1 MEIKKKHRIMLYSAL
16 ILGTILVNNSY
27 QVKAE
32 ELTKT
37 TSTSQIRDTQ
47 TNNVEA
53 PQTESTTVKETS
65 TTTTQQDLSNPTA
78 STTTATATP
87 STMKQVVDN
96 QTQNKELVKNG
107 DFKETI
113 IDKKSQWTNL
123 YGAKDWNTY
132 IDQTKSVN
140 KSPIIQRTEQ
150 GQVSL
155 SSDKEFRGAV
165 TQKVNI
171 DPTKKYEVKFDIE
184 TSNKAGQAFL
194 RIMEKKDNNTRLWL
208 SEMTSGTTNKH
219 TLTKIYNPKLNVSEV
234 TLELYYEKGTGS
246 VTFDNISMK
255 AKGPKDSEHP
265 QPVTTQIEESVNT
278 ALNKNYV
285 FNKADYQYTLTNP
298 SLGKIVGG
306 ILYPSATGSTT
317 VKISDKSG
325 KIIKEVPLSVTA
337 STEDNFTKLLDK
349 WNDVTIGNHVY
360 DTNDSN
366 MQKLN
371 QKLDETNAKNIKAI
385 KLDSNRTFLWKDLD
399 NLNNSAQLTATYR
412 RLEDLAKQITNPHS
426 TIYKNEKAIRTV
438 KESLAWLHQN
448 FYNVNKDIEGSA
460 NWWDFEI
467 GVPRS
472 ITGTLALMNN
482 YFTDAEI
489 KTYTDPI
496 EHFVPDAGFFR
507 KTLVNPFKALGG
519 NLVDMGRVKI
529 IEGLLR
535 KDNTI
540 IEKTSHSLKNL
551 FTTATKAE
559 GFYADGSYIDHTN
572 VAYTGAYGNVLID
585 GLTQLLPIIQETDY
599 KISNQ
604 ELDMVY
610 KWINQSFLPLI
621 VKGELMDMSR
631 GRSISREAASSHAAA
646 VEVLRGFL
654 RLANMSNEERN
665 LDLKSTIKTIITSNK
680 FYNVFNNLKSYSDIA
695 NMNKLLNDSTVATK
709 PLKSNLSTF
718 NSMDR
723 LAYYNAEK
731 DFGFALSLHSK
742 RTLNY
747 EGMNDENTRGW
758 YTGDGMFYLYNSDQS
773 HYSNHFWPTVNPYKM
788 AGTTEKGAKR
798 EDTTKEFMSKHSKD
812 AKEKTGQVTGASDF
826 VGSVKLN
833 NHFALAAMDFTNWD
847 RTLTAQKGWVILN
860 DKIVFLGSN
869 IKNTNG
875 IGNVSTTIDQRKDDS
890 KTPYTTYV
898 NGKTVDLKQ
907 ASSQQFTDTKSVF
920 LESKEPGRNI
930 GYIFFKNSTIDIE
943 RKEQTGTWNSINRT
957 SKNTSIVSNPFIT
970 ISQKHDNNGDS
981 YGYMMVPNIDRT
993 SFDKLANS
1001 KEVELL
1007 ENSSK
1012 QQVIYDKNSQTW
1024 AVIKHDNQESLIN
1037 NQFKMNKAGLY
1048 LVQKVGNDYQNVY
1061 YQPQTMTKTD
1071 QLAI

>member
-1 MEIKKKHRIMLYSAL
+1 
-16 ILGTILVNNSY
+16 
-27 QVKAE
+27 
-32 ELTKT
+32 
-37 TSTSQIRDTQ
+37 
-47 TNNVEA
+47 
-53 PQTESTTVKETS
+53 
-65 TTTTQQDLSNPTA
+65 
-78 STTTATATP
+78 
-87 STMKQVVDN
+87 
-96 QTQNKELVKNG
+96 
-107 DFKETI
+107 
-113 IDKKSQWTNL
+113 
-123 YGAKDWNTY
+123 
-132 IDQTKSVN
+132 
-140 KSPIIQRTEQ
+140 
-150 GQVSL
+150 
-155 SSDKEFRGAV
+155 
-165 TQKVNI
+165 
-171 DPTKKYEVKFDIE
+171 
-184 TSNKAGQAFL
+184 
-194 RIMEKKDNNTRLWL
+194 
-208 SEMTSGTTNKH
+208 
-219 TLTKIYNPKLNVSEV
+219 
-234 TLELYYEKGTGS
+234 
-246 VTFDNISMK
+246 
-255 AKGPKDSEHP
+255 
-265 QPVTTQIEESVNT
+265 
-278 ALNKNYV
+278 
-285 FNKADYQYTLTNP
+285 
-298 SLGKIVGG
+298 
-306 ILYPSATGSTT
+306 
-317 VKISDKSG
+317 
-325 KIIKEVPLSVTA
+325 
-337 STEDNFTKLLDK
+337 
-349 WNDVTIGNHVY
+349 
-360 DTNDSN
+360 
-366 MQKLN
+366 
-371 QKLDETNAKNIKAI
+371 
-385 KLDSNRTFLWKDLD
+385 
-399 NLNNSAQLTATYR
+399 
-412 RLEDLAKQITNPHS
+412 
-426 TIYKNEKAIRTV
+426 
-438 KESLAWLHQN
+438 
-448 FYNVNKDIEGSA
+448 
-460 NWWDFEI
+460 
-467 GVPRS
+467 
-472 ITGTLALMNN
+472 MNN

-496 EHFVPDAGFFR
+496 EHFVPDAGYFR

-519 NLVDMGRVKI
+519 NLVDMGRIKI

-631 GRSISREAASSHAAA
+631 GRSISREAASSHSAA

-788 AGTTEKGAKR
+788 AGTTEKDAKR
-798 EDTTKEFMSKHSKD
+798 EDTTKDFMSKHSKD
-812 AKEKTGQVTGASDF
+812 AKEKTGQVTGTSDF

-898 NGKTVDLKQ
+898 NGKTIDLKQ

-970 ISQKHDNNGDS
+970 ISQNHDNKGDS

>member
-1 MEIKKKHRIMLYSAL
+1 
-16 ILGTILVNNSY
+16 
-27 QVKAE
+27 
-32 ELTKT
+32 
-37 TSTSQIRDTQ
+37 
-47 TNNVEA
+47 
-53 PQTESTTVKETS
+53 
-65 TTTTQQDLSNPTA
+65 
-78 STTTATATP
+78 
-87 STMKQVVDN
+87 
-96 QTQNKELVKNG
+96 
-107 DFKETI
+107 
-113 IDKKSQWTNL
+113 
-123 YGAKDWNTY
+123 
-132 IDQTKSVN
+132 
-140 KSPIIQRTEQ
+140 
-150 GQVSL
+150 
-155 SSDKEFRGAV
+155 
-165 TQKVNI
+165 
-171 DPTKKYEVKFDIE
+171 
-184 TSNKAGQAFL
+184 
-194 RIMEKKDNNTRLWL
+194 
-208 SEMTSGTTNKH
+208 
-219 TLTKIYNPKLNVSEV
+219 
-234 TLELYYEKGTGS
+234 
-246 VTFDNISMK
+246 
-255 AKGPKDSEHP
+255 
-265 QPVTTQIEESVNT
+265 
-278 ALNKNYV
+278 
-285 FNKADYQYTLTNP
+285 
-298 SLGKIVGG
+298 
-306 ILYPSATGSTT
+306 
-317 VKISDKSG
+317 
-325 KIIKEVPLSVTA
+325 
-337 STEDNFTKLLDK
+337 
-349 WNDVTIGNHVY
+349 
-360 DTNDSN
+360 
-366 MQKLN
+366 
-371 QKLDETNAKNIKAI
+371 
-385 KLDSNRTFLWKDLD
+385 
-399 NLNNSAQLTATYR
+399 
-412 RLEDLAKQITNPHS
+412 
-426 TIYKNEKAIRTV
+426 
-438 KESLAWLHQN
+438 
-448 FYNVNKDIEGSA
+448 
-460 NWWDFEI
+460 
-467 GVPRS
+467 
-472 ITGTLALMNN
+472 MNN

-496 EHFVPDAGFFR
+496 EHFVPDAEYFR

-723 LAYYNAEK
+723 LAYYNAKK

-758 YTGDGMFYLYNSDQS
+758 YTGDGMFYIYNSDQS

-788 AGTTEKGAKR
+788 AGTTEKDAKR

-812 AKEKTGQVTGASDF
+812 AKEKTGQVTGTSDF

-833 NHFALAAMDFTNWD
+833 DHFALAAMDFTNWD

-898 NGKTVDLKQ
+898 NGKTIDLKQ

-970 ISQKHDNNGDS
+970 ISQKHDNKGDS

>member
-1 MEIKKKHRIMLYSAL
+1 
-16 ILGTILVNNSY
+16 
-27 QVKAE
+27 
-32 ELTKT
+32 
-37 TSTSQIRDTQ
+37 
-47 TNNVEA
+47 
-53 PQTESTTVKETS
+53 
-65 TTTTQQDLSNPTA
+65 
-78 STTTATATP
+78 
-87 STMKQVVDN
+87 
-96 QTQNKELVKNG
+96 
-107 DFKETI
+107 
-113 IDKKSQWTNL
+113 
-123 YGAKDWNTY
+123 
-132 IDQTKSVN
+132 
-140 KSPIIQRTEQ
+140 
-150 GQVSL
+150 
-155 SSDKEFRGAV
+155 
-165 TQKVNI
+165 
-171 DPTKKYEVKFDIE
+171 
-184 TSNKAGQAFL
+184 
-194 RIMEKKDNNTRLWL
+194 
-208 SEMTSGTTNKH
+208 
-219 TLTKIYNPKLNVSEV
+219 
-234 TLELYYEKGTGS
+234 
-246 VTFDNISMK
+246 
-255 AKGPKDSEHP
+255 
-265 QPVTTQIEESVNT
+265 
-278 ALNKNYV
+278 
-285 FNKADYQYTLTNP
+285 
-298 SLGKIVGG
+298 
-306 ILYPSATGSTT
+306 
-317 VKISDKSG
+317 
-325 KIIKEVPLSVTA
+325 
-337 STEDNFTKLLDK
+337 
-349 WNDVTIGNHVY
+349 
-360 DTNDSN
+360 
-366 MQKLN
+366 
-371 QKLDETNAKNIKAI
+371 
-385 KLDSNRTFLWKDLD
+385 
-399 NLNNSAQLTATYR
+399 
-412 RLEDLAKQITNPHS
+412 
-426 TIYKNEKAIRTV
+426 
-438 KESLAWLHQN
+438 
-448 FYNVNKDIEGSA
+448 
-460 NWWDFEI
+460 
-467 GVPRS
+467 
-472 ITGTLALMNN
+472 MNN

-496 EHFVPDAGFFR
+496 EHFFPDAGYFR

-631 GRSISREAASSHAAA
+631 GRSISREAASSHSAA

-788 AGTTEKGAKR
+788 AGTTEKDAKR
-798 EDTTKEFMSKHSKD
+798 EDTTKDFMSKHSKD
-812 AKEKTGQVTGASDF
+812 AKEKTGQVTGTSDF

-898 NGKTVDLKQ
+898 NGKTIDLKQ

-970 ISQKHDNNGDS
+970 ISQNHDNKGDS

>member
-1 MEIKKKHRIMLYSAL
+1 
-16 ILGTILVNNSY
+16 
-27 QVKAE
+27 
-32 ELTKT
+32 
-37 TSTSQIRDTQ
+37 
-47 TNNVEA
+47 
-53 PQTESTTVKETS
+53 
-65 TTTTQQDLSNPTA
+65 
-78 STTTATATP
+78 
-87 STMKQVVDN
+87 
-96 QTQNKELVKNG
+96 
-107 DFKETI
+107 
-113 IDKKSQWTNL
+113 
-123 YGAKDWNTY
+123 
-132 IDQTKSVN
+132 
-140 KSPIIQRTEQ
+140 
-150 GQVSL
+150 
-155 SSDKEFRGAV
+155 
-165 TQKVNI
+165 
-171 DPTKKYEVKFDIE
+171 
-184 TSNKAGQAFL
+184 
-194 RIMEKKDNNTRLWL
+194 
-208 SEMTSGTTNKH
+208 
-219 TLTKIYNPKLNVSEV
+219 
-234 TLELYYEKGTGS
+234 
-246 VTFDNISMK
+246 
-255 AKGPKDSEHP
+255 
-265 QPVTTQIEESVNT
+265 
-278 ALNKNYV
+278 
-285 FNKADYQYTLTNP
+285 
-298 SLGKIVGG
+298 
-306 ILYPSATGSTT
+306 
-317 VKISDKSG
+317 
-325 KIIKEVPLSVTA
+325 
-337 STEDNFTKLLDK
+337 
-349 WNDVTIGNHVY
+349 
-360 DTNDSN
+360 
-366 MQKLN
+366 
-371 QKLDETNAKNIKAI
+371 
-385 KLDSNRTFLWKDLD
+385 
-399 NLNNSAQLTATYR
+399 
-412 RLEDLAKQITNPHS
+412 
-426 TIYKNEKAIRTV
+426 
-438 KESLAWLHQN
+438 
-448 FYNVNKDIEGSA
+448 
-460 NWWDFEI
+460 
-467 GVPRS
+467 
-472 ITGTLALMNN
+472 MNN

-496 EHFVPDAGFFR
+496 EHFVPDAGYFR

-631 GRSISREAASSHAAA
+631 GRSISREAASSHSAA

-788 AGTTEKGAKR
+788 AGTTEKDAKR
-798 EDTTKEFMSKHSKD
+798 EDTTKDFMSKHSKD
-812 AKEKTGQVTGASDF
+812 AKEKTGQVTGTSDF

-898 NGKTVDLKQ
+898 NGKTIDLKQ

-943 RKEQTGTWNSINRT
+943 RKKQTGTWNSINRT

-970 ISQKHDNNGDS
+970 ISQNHDNKGDS

>member
-1 MEIKKKHRIMLYSAL
+1 
-16 ILGTILVNNSY
+16 
-27 QVKAE
+27 
-32 ELTKT
+32 
-37 TSTSQIRDTQ
+37 
-47 TNNVEA
+47 
-53 PQTESTTVKETS
+53 
-65 TTTTQQDLSNPTA
+65 
-78 STTTATATP
+78 
-87 STMKQVVDN
+87 
-96 QTQNKELVKNG
+96 
-107 DFKETI
+107 
-113 IDKKSQWTNL
+113 
-123 YGAKDWNTY
+123 
-132 IDQTKSVN
+132 
-140 KSPIIQRTEQ
+140 
-150 GQVSL
+150 
-155 SSDKEFRGAV
+155 
-165 TQKVNI
+165 
-171 DPTKKYEVKFDIE
+171 
-184 TSNKAGQAFL
+184 
-194 RIMEKKDNNTRLWL
+194 
-208 SEMTSGTTNKH
+208 
-219 TLTKIYNPKLNVSEV
+219 
-234 TLELYYEKGTGS
+234 
-246 VTFDNISMK
+246 
-255 AKGPKDSEHP
+255 
-265 QPVTTQIEESVNT
+265 
-278 ALNKNYV
+278 
-285 FNKADYQYTLTNP
+285 
-298 SLGKIVGG
+298 
-306 ILYPSATGSTT
+306 
-317 VKISDKSG
+317 
-325 KIIKEVPLSVTA
+325 
-337 STEDNFTKLLDK
+337 
-349 WNDVTIGNHVY
+349 
-360 DTNDSN
+360 
-366 MQKLN
+366 
-371 QKLDETNAKNIKAI
+371 
-385 KLDSNRTFLWKDLD
+385 
-399 NLNNSAQLTATYR
+399 
-412 RLEDLAKQITNPHS
+412 
-426 TIYKNEKAIRTV
+426 
-438 KESLAWLHQN
+438 
-448 FYNVNKDIEGSA
+448 
-460 NWWDFEI
+460 
-467 GVPRS
+467 
-472 ITGTLALMNN
+472 MNN

-496 EHFVPDAGFFR
+496 EHFVPDAGYFR
-507 KTLVNPFKALGG
+507 KTLDNPFKALGG

-631 GRSISREAASSHAAA
+631 GRSISREAASSHSAA

-788 AGTTEKGAKR
+788 AGTTEKDAKR
-798 EDTTKEFMSKHSKD
+798 EDTTKDFMSKHSKD
-812 AKEKTGQVTGASDF
+812 AKEKTGQVTGTSDF

-875 IGNVSTTIDQRKDDS
+875 IRNVSTTIDQRKDDS

-970 ISQKHDNNGDS
+970 ISQKHDNKGDS

>member
-1 MEIKKKHRIMLYSAL
+1 
-16 ILGTILVNNSY
+16 
-27 QVKAE
+27 
-32 ELTKT
+32 
-37 TSTSQIRDTQ
+37 
-47 TNNVEA
+47 
-53 PQTESTTVKETS
+53 
-65 TTTTQQDLSNPTA
+65 
-78 STTTATATP
+78 
-87 STMKQVVDN
+87 
-96 QTQNKELVKNG
+96 
-107 DFKETI
+107 
-113 IDKKSQWTNL
+113 
-123 YGAKDWNTY
+123 
-132 IDQTKSVN
+132 
-140 KSPIIQRTEQ
+140 
-150 GQVSL
+150 
-155 SSDKEFRGAV
+155 
-165 TQKVNI
+165 
-171 DPTKKYEVKFDIE
+171 
-184 TSNKAGQAFL
+184 
-194 RIMEKKDNNTRLWL
+194 
-208 SEMTSGTTNKH
+208 
-219 TLTKIYNPKLNVSEV
+219 
-234 TLELYYEKGTGS
+234 
-246 VTFDNISMK
+246 
-255 AKGPKDSEHP
+255 
-265 QPVTTQIEESVNT
+265 
-278 ALNKNYV
+278 
-285 FNKADYQYTLTNP
+285 
-298 SLGKIVGG
+298 
-306 ILYPSATGSTT
+306 
-317 VKISDKSG
+317 
-325 KIIKEVPLSVTA
+325 
-337 STEDNFTKLLDK
+337 
-349 WNDVTIGNHVY
+349 
-360 DTNDSN
+360 
-366 MQKLN
+366 
-371 QKLDETNAKNIKAI
+371 
-385 KLDSNRTFLWKDLD
+385 
-399 NLNNSAQLTATYR
+399 
-412 RLEDLAKQITNPHS
+412 
-426 TIYKNEKAIRTV
+426 
-438 KESLAWLHQN
+438 
-448 FYNVNKDIEGSA
+448 
-460 NWWDFEI
+460 
-467 GVPRS
+467 
-472 ITGTLALMNN
+472 MNN

-496 EHFVPDAGFFR
+496 EHFVPDAGYFR

-540 IEKTSHSLKNL
+540 IEKTSYSLKNL

-631 GRSISREAASSHAAA
+631 GRSISREAASSHSAA

-788 AGTTEKGAKR
+788 AGTTEKDAKR
-798 EDTTKEFMSKHSKD
+798 EDTTKDFMSKHSKD
-812 AKEKTGQVTGASDF
+812 AKEKTGQVTGTSDF

-898 NGKTVDLKQ
+898 NGKTIDLKQ

-970 ISQKHDNNGDS
+970 ISQNHDNKGDS

>member
-1 MEIKKKHRIMLYSAL
+1 
-16 ILGTILVNNSY
+16 
-27 QVKAE
+27 
-32 ELTKT
+32 
-37 TSTSQIRDTQ
+37 
-47 TNNVEA
+47 
-53 PQTESTTVKETS
+53 
-65 TTTTQQDLSNPTA
+65 
-78 STTTATATP
+78 
-87 STMKQVVDN
+87 
-96 QTQNKELVKNG
+96 
-107 DFKETI
+107 
-113 IDKKSQWTNL
+113 
-123 YGAKDWNTY
+123 
-132 IDQTKSVN
+132 
-140 KSPIIQRTEQ
+140 
-150 GQVSL
+150 
-155 SSDKEFRGAV
+155 
-165 TQKVNI
+165 
-171 DPTKKYEVKFDIE
+171 
-184 TSNKAGQAFL
+184 
-194 RIMEKKDNNTRLWL
+194 
-208 SEMTSGTTNKH
+208 
-219 TLTKIYNPKLNVSEV
+219 
-234 TLELYYEKGTGS
+234 
-246 VTFDNISMK
+246 
-255 AKGPKDSEHP
+255 
-265 QPVTTQIEESVNT
+265 
-278 ALNKNYV
+278 
-285 FNKADYQYTLTNP
+285 
-298 SLGKIVGG
+298 
-306 ILYPSATGSTT
+306 
-317 VKISDKSG
+317 
-325 KIIKEVPLSVTA
+325 
-337 STEDNFTKLLDK
+337 
-349 WNDVTIGNHVY
+349 
-360 DTNDSN
+360 
-366 MQKLN
+366 
-371 QKLDETNAKNIKAI
+371 
-385 KLDSNRTFLWKDLD
+385 
-399 NLNNSAQLTATYR
+399 
-412 RLEDLAKQITNPHS
+412 
-426 TIYKNEKAIRTV
+426 
-438 KESLAWLHQN
+438 
-448 FYNVNKDIEGSA
+448 
-460 NWWDFEI
+460 
-467 GVPRS
+467 
-472 ITGTLALMNN
+472 MNN

-496 EHFVPDAGFFR
+496 EHFVPDAGYFR
-507 KTLVNPFKALGG
+507 TTLVNPFKALGG

-631 GRSISREAASSHAAA
+631 GRSISREAASSHSAA

-788 AGTTEKGAKR
+788 AGTTEKDAKR
-798 EDTTKEFMSKHSKD
+798 EDTTKDFMSKHSKD
-812 AKEKTGQVTGASDF
+812 AKEKTGQVTGTSDF

-898 NGKTVDLKQ
+898 NGKTIDLKQ

-970 ISQKHDNNGDS
+970 ISQNHDNKGDS

>member
-1 MEIKKKHRIMLYSAL
+1 
-16 ILGTILVNNSY
+16 
-27 QVKAE
+27 
-32 ELTKT
+32 
-37 TSTSQIRDTQ
+37 
-47 TNNVEA
+47 
-53 PQTESTTVKETS
+53 
-65 TTTTQQDLSNPTA
+65 
-78 STTTATATP
+78 
-87 STMKQVVDN
+87 
-96 QTQNKELVKNG
+96 
-107 DFKETI
+107 
-113 IDKKSQWTNL
+113 
-123 YGAKDWNTY
+123 
-132 IDQTKSVN
+132 
-140 KSPIIQRTEQ
+140 
-150 GQVSL
+150 
-155 SSDKEFRGAV
+155 
-165 TQKVNI
+165 
-171 DPTKKYEVKFDIE
+171 
-184 TSNKAGQAFL
+184 
-194 RIMEKKDNNTRLWL
+194 
-208 SEMTSGTTNKH
+208 
-219 TLTKIYNPKLNVSEV
+219 
-234 TLELYYEKGTGS
+234 
-246 VTFDNISMK
+246 
-255 AKGPKDSEHP
+255 
-265 QPVTTQIEESVNT
+265 
-278 ALNKNYV
+278 
-285 FNKADYQYTLTNP
+285 
-298 SLGKIVGG
+298 
-306 ILYPSATGSTT
+306 
-317 VKISDKSG
+317 
-325 KIIKEVPLSVTA
+325 
-337 STEDNFTKLLDK
+337 
-349 WNDVTIGNHVY
+349 
-360 DTNDSN
+360 
-366 MQKLN
+366 
-371 QKLDETNAKNIKAI
+371 
-385 KLDSNRTFLWKDLD
+385 
-399 NLNNSAQLTATYR
+399 
-412 RLEDLAKQITNPHS
+412 
-426 TIYKNEKAIRTV
+426 
-438 KESLAWLHQN
+438 
-448 FYNVNKDIEGSA
+448 
-460 NWWDFEI
+460 
-467 GVPRS
+467 
-472 ITGTLALMNN
+472 MNN

-496 EHFVPDAGFFR
+496 EHFVPDAGYFR

-631 GRSISREAASSHAAA
+631 GRSISREAASSHSAA

-695 NMNKLLNDSTVATK
+695 NMNKLVNDSTVATK

-788 AGTTEKGAKR
+788 AGTTEKDAKR
-798 EDTTKEFMSKHSKD
+798 EDTTKDFMSKHSKD
-812 AKEKTGQVTGASDF
+812 AKEKTGQVTGTSDF

-898 NGKTVDLKQ
+898 NGKTIDLKQ

-970 ISQKHDNNGDS
+970 ISQNHDNKGDS

-1061 YQPQTMTKTD
+1061 YQLQTMTKTD

>member
-1 MEIKKKHRIMLYSAL
+1 
-16 ILGTILVNNSY
+16 
-27 QVKAE
+27 
-32 ELTKT
+32 
-37 TSTSQIRDTQ
+37 
-47 TNNVEA
+47 
-53 PQTESTTVKETS
+53 
-65 TTTTQQDLSNPTA
+65 
-78 STTTATATP
+78 
-87 STMKQVVDN
+87 
-96 QTQNKELVKNG
+96 
-107 DFKETI
+107 
-113 IDKKSQWTNL
+113 
-123 YGAKDWNTY
+123 
-132 IDQTKSVN
+132 
-140 KSPIIQRTEQ
+140 
-150 GQVSL
+150 
-155 SSDKEFRGAV
+155 
-165 TQKVNI
+165 
-171 DPTKKYEVKFDIE
+171 
-184 TSNKAGQAFL
+184 
-194 RIMEKKDNNTRLWL
+194 
-208 SEMTSGTTNKH
+208 
-219 TLTKIYNPKLNVSEV
+219 
-234 TLELYYEKGTGS
+234 
-246 VTFDNISMK
+246 
-255 AKGPKDSEHP
+255 
-265 QPVTTQIEESVNT
+265 
-278 ALNKNYV
+278 
-285 FNKADYQYTLTNP
+285 
-298 SLGKIVGG
+298 
-306 ILYPSATGSTT
+306 
-317 VKISDKSG
+317 
-325 KIIKEVPLSVTA
+325 
-337 STEDNFTKLLDK
+337 
-349 WNDVTIGNHVY
+349 
-360 DTNDSN
+360 
-366 MQKLN
+366 
-371 QKLDETNAKNIKAI
+371 
-385 KLDSNRTFLWKDLD
+385 
-399 NLNNSAQLTATYR
+399 
-412 RLEDLAKQITNPHS
+412 
-426 TIYKNEKAIRTV
+426 
-438 KESLAWLHQN
+438 
-448 FYNVNKDIEGSA
+448 
-460 NWWDFEI
+460 
-467 GVPRS
+467 
-472 ITGTLALMNN
+472 MNN

-496 EHFVPDAGFFR
+496 EHFVPDAGYFR

-631 GRSISREAASSHAAA
+631 GRSISREAASSHSAA

-788 AGTTEKGAKR
+788 AGTTEKDAKR
-798 EDTTKEFMSKHSKD
+798 EDTTKDFMSKHSKD
-812 AKEKTGQVTGASDF
+812 AKEKTGQVTGTSDF

-898 NGKTVDLKQ
+898 NGKTIDLKQ
-907 ASSQQFTDTKSVF
+907 SSSQQFTDTKSVF

-970 ISQKHDNNGDS
+970 ISQNHDNKGDS

>member
-1 MEIKKKHRIMLYSAL
+1 
-16 ILGTILVNNSY
+16 
-27 QVKAE
+27 
-32 ELTKT
+32 
-37 TSTSQIRDTQ
+37 
-47 TNNVEA
+47 
-53 PQTESTTVKETS
+53 
-65 TTTTQQDLSNPTA
+65 
-78 STTTATATP
+78 
-87 STMKQVVDN
+87 
-96 QTQNKELVKNG
+96 
-107 DFKETI
+107 
-113 IDKKSQWTNL
+113 
-123 YGAKDWNTY
+123 
-132 IDQTKSVN
+132 
-140 KSPIIQRTEQ
+140 
-150 GQVSL
+150 
-155 SSDKEFRGAV
+155 
-165 TQKVNI
+165 
-171 DPTKKYEVKFDIE
+171 
-184 TSNKAGQAFL
+184 
-194 RIMEKKDNNTRLWL
+194 
-208 SEMTSGTTNKH
+208 
-219 TLTKIYNPKLNVSEV
+219 
-234 TLELYYEKGTGS
+234 
-246 VTFDNISMK
+246 
-255 AKGPKDSEHP
+255 
-265 QPVTTQIEESVNT
+265 
-278 ALNKNYV
+278 
-285 FNKADYQYTLTNP
+285 
-298 SLGKIVGG
+298 
-306 ILYPSATGSTT
+306 
-317 VKISDKSG
+317 
-325 KIIKEVPLSVTA
+325 
-337 STEDNFTKLLDK
+337 
-349 WNDVTIGNHVY
+349 
-360 DTNDSN
+360 
-366 MQKLN
+366 
-371 QKLDETNAKNIKAI
+371 
-385 KLDSNRTFLWKDLD
+385 
-399 NLNNSAQLTATYR
+399 
-412 RLEDLAKQITNPHS
+412 
-426 TIYKNEKAIRTV
+426 
-438 KESLAWLHQN
+438 
-448 FYNVNKDIEGSA
+448 
-460 NWWDFEI
+460 
-467 GVPRS
+467 
-472 ITGTLALMNN
+472 MNN

-496 EHFVPDAGFFR
+496 EHFVPDAGYFR

-631 GRSISREAASSHAAA
+631 GRSISREAASSHSAA

-788 AGTTEKGAKR
+788 AGTTEKDAKR
-798 EDTTKEFMSKHSKD
+798 EDTTKDFMSKHSKD
-812 AKEKTGQVTGASDF
+812 AKEKTGQVTGTSDF

-898 NGKTVDLKQ
+898 NGKTIDLKQ

-957 SKNTSIVSNPFIT
+957 SKNTSIVSNPFVT
-970 ISQKHDNNGDS
+970 ISQNHDNKGDS

>member
-1 MEIKKKHRIMLYSAL
+1 
-16 ILGTILVNNSY
+16 
-27 QVKAE
+27 
-32 ELTKT
+32 
-37 TSTSQIRDTQ
+37 
-47 TNNVEA
+47 
-53 PQTESTTVKETS
+53 
-65 TTTTQQDLSNPTA
+65 
-78 STTTATATP
+78 
-87 STMKQVVDN
+87 
-96 QTQNKELVKNG
+96 
-107 DFKETI
+107 
-113 IDKKSQWTNL
+113 
-123 YGAKDWNTY
+123 
-132 IDQTKSVN
+132 
-140 KSPIIQRTEQ
+140 
-150 GQVSL
+150 
-155 SSDKEFRGAV
+155 
-165 TQKVNI
+165 
-171 DPTKKYEVKFDIE
+171 
-184 TSNKAGQAFL
+184 
-194 RIMEKKDNNTRLWL
+194 
-208 SEMTSGTTNKH
+208 
-219 TLTKIYNPKLNVSEV
+219 
-234 TLELYYEKGTGS
+234 
-246 VTFDNISMK
+246 
-255 AKGPKDSEHP
+255 
-265 QPVTTQIEESVNT
+265 
-278 ALNKNYV
+278 
-285 FNKADYQYTLTNP
+285 
-298 SLGKIVGG
+298 
-306 ILYPSATGSTT
+306 
-317 VKISDKSG
+317 
-325 KIIKEVPLSVTA
+325 
-337 STEDNFTKLLDK
+337 
-349 WNDVTIGNHVY
+349 
-360 DTNDSN
+360 
-366 MQKLN
+366 
-371 QKLDETNAKNIKAI
+371 
-385 KLDSNRTFLWKDLD
+385 
-399 NLNNSAQLTATYR
+399 
-412 RLEDLAKQITNPHS
+412 
-426 TIYKNEKAIRTV
+426 
-438 KESLAWLHQN
+438 
-448 FYNVNKDIEGSA
+448 
-460 NWWDFEI
+460 
-467 GVPRS
+467 
-472 ITGTLALMNN
+472 
-482 YFTDAEI
+482 
-489 KTYTDPI
+489 
-496 EHFVPDAGFFR
+496 
-507 KTLVNPFKALGG
+507 
-519 NLVDMGRVKI
+519 
-529 IEGLLR
+529 
-535 KDNTI
+535 
-540 IEKTSHSLKNL
+540 
-551 FTTATKAE
+551 
-559 GFYADGSYIDHTN
+559 
-572 VAYTGAYGNVLID
+572 
-585 GLTQLLPIIQETDY
+585 IQETDY

-723 LAYYNAEK
+723 LAYYNAKK

-758 YTGDGMFYLYNSDQS
+758 YTGDGMFYIYNSDQS

-788 AGTTEKGAKR
+788 AGTTEKDAKR

-812 AKEKTGQVTGASDF
+812 AKEKTGQVTGTSDF

-833 NHFALAAMDFTNWD
+833 DHFALAAMDFTNWD

-898 NGKTVDLKQ
+898 NGKTIDLKQ

-970 ISQKHDNNGDS
+970 ISQKHDNKGDS

>member
-1 MEIKKKHRIMLYSAL
+1 
-16 ILGTILVNNSY
+16 
-27 QVKAE
+27 
-32 ELTKT
+32 
-37 TSTSQIRDTQ
+37 
-47 TNNVEA
+47 
-53 PQTESTTVKETS
+53 
-65 TTTTQQDLSNPTA
+65 
-78 STTTATATP
+78 
-87 STMKQVVDN
+87 
-96 QTQNKELVKNG
+96 
-107 DFKETI
+107 
-113 IDKKSQWTNL
+113 
-123 YGAKDWNTY
+123 
-132 IDQTKSVN
+132 
-140 KSPIIQRTEQ
+140 
-150 GQVSL
+150 
-155 SSDKEFRGAV
+155 
-165 TQKVNI
+165 
-171 DPTKKYEVKFDIE
+171 
-184 TSNKAGQAFL
+184 
-194 RIMEKKDNNTRLWL
+194 
-208 SEMTSGTTNKH
+208 
-219 TLTKIYNPKLNVSEV
+219 
-234 TLELYYEKGTGS
+234 
-246 VTFDNISMK
+246 
-255 AKGPKDSEHP
+255 
-265 QPVTTQIEESVNT
+265 
-278 ALNKNYV
+278 
-285 FNKADYQYTLTNP
+285 
-298 SLGKIVGG
+298 
-306 ILYPSATGSTT
+306 
-317 VKISDKSG
+317 
-325 KIIKEVPLSVTA
+325 
-337 STEDNFTKLLDK
+337 
-349 WNDVTIGNHVY
+349 
-360 DTNDSN
+360 
-366 MQKLN
+366 
-371 QKLDETNAKNIKAI
+371 
-385 KLDSNRTFLWKDLD
+385 
-399 NLNNSAQLTATYR
+399 
-412 RLEDLAKQITNPHS
+412 
-426 TIYKNEKAIRTV
+426 
-438 KESLAWLHQN
+438 
-448 FYNVNKDIEGSA
+448 
-460 NWWDFEI
+460 
-467 GVPRS
+467 
-472 ITGTLALMNN
+472 MNN

-496 EHFVPDAGFFR
+496 EHFVPDAGYFR

-631 GRSISREAASSHAAA
+631 GRSISREAASSHSAA

-773 HYSNHFWPTVNPYKM
+773 HYSNHFWPTINPYKM
-788 AGTTEKGAKR
+788 AGTTEKDAKR
-798 EDTTKEFMSKHSKD
+798 EDTTKDFMSKHSKD
-812 AKEKTGQVTGASDF
+812 AKEKTGQVTGTSDF

-898 NGKTVDLKQ
+898 NGKTIDLKQ

-970 ISQKHDNNGDS
+970 ISQNHDNKGDS

>member
-1 MEIKKKHRIMLYSAL
+1 
-16 ILGTILVNNSY
+16 
-27 QVKAE
+27 
-32 ELTKT
+32 
-37 TSTSQIRDTQ
+37 
-47 TNNVEA
+47 
-53 PQTESTTVKETS
+53 
-65 TTTTQQDLSNPTA
+65 
-78 STTTATATP
+78 
-87 STMKQVVDN
+87 
-96 QTQNKELVKNG
+96 
-107 DFKETI
+107 
-113 IDKKSQWTNL
+113 
-123 YGAKDWNTY
+123 
-132 IDQTKSVN
+132 
-140 KSPIIQRTEQ
+140 
-150 GQVSL
+150 
-155 SSDKEFRGAV
+155 
-165 TQKVNI
+165 
-171 DPTKKYEVKFDIE
+171 
-184 TSNKAGQAFL
+184 
-194 RIMEKKDNNTRLWL
+194 
-208 SEMTSGTTNKH
+208 
-219 TLTKIYNPKLNVSEV
+219 
-234 TLELYYEKGTGS
+234 
-246 VTFDNISMK
+246 
-255 AKGPKDSEHP
+255 
-265 QPVTTQIEESVNT
+265 
-278 ALNKNYV
+278 
-285 FNKADYQYTLTNP
+285 
-298 SLGKIVGG
+298 
-306 ILYPSATGSTT
+306 
-317 VKISDKSG
+317 
-325 KIIKEVPLSVTA
+325 
-337 STEDNFTKLLDK
+337 
-349 WNDVTIGNHVY
+349 
-360 DTNDSN
+360 
-366 MQKLN
+366 
-371 QKLDETNAKNIKAI
+371 
-385 KLDSNRTFLWKDLD
+385 
-399 NLNNSAQLTATYR
+399 
-412 RLEDLAKQITNPHS
+412 
-426 TIYKNEKAIRTV
+426 
-438 KESLAWLHQN
+438 
-448 FYNVNKDIEGSA
+448 
-460 NWWDFEI
+460 
-467 GVPRS
+467 
-472 ITGTLALMNN
+472 MNN

-496 EHFVPDAGFFR
+496 EHFVPDAGYFR

-585 GLTQLLPIIQETDY
+585 GLTQLLPVIQETDY

-631 GRSISREAASSHAAA
+631 GRSISREAASSHSAA

-788 AGTTEKGAKR
+788 AGTTEKDAKR
-798 EDTTKEFMSKHSKD
+798 EDTTKDFMSKHSKD
-812 AKEKTGQVTGASDF
+812 AKEKTGQVTGTSDF

-898 NGKTVDLKQ
+898 NGKTIDLKQ

-970 ISQKHDNNGDS
+970 ISQNHDNKGDS

>member
-1 MEIKKKHRIMLYSAL
+1 
-16 ILGTILVNNSY
+16 
-27 QVKAE
+27 
-32 ELTKT
+32 
-37 TSTSQIRDTQ
+37 
-47 TNNVEA
+47 
-53 PQTESTTVKETS
+53 
-65 TTTTQQDLSNPTA
+65 
-78 STTTATATP
+78 
-87 STMKQVVDN
+87 
-96 QTQNKELVKNG
+96 
-107 DFKETI
+107 
-113 IDKKSQWTNL
+113 
-123 YGAKDWNTY
+123 
-132 IDQTKSVN
+132 
-140 KSPIIQRTEQ
+140 
-150 GQVSL
+150 
-155 SSDKEFRGAV
+155 
-165 TQKVNI
+165 
-171 DPTKKYEVKFDIE
+171 
-184 TSNKAGQAFL
+184 
-194 RIMEKKDNNTRLWL
+194 
-208 SEMTSGTTNKH
+208 
-219 TLTKIYNPKLNVSEV
+219 
-234 TLELYYEKGTGS
+234 
-246 VTFDNISMK
+246 
-255 AKGPKDSEHP
+255 
-265 QPVTTQIEESVNT
+265 
-278 ALNKNYV
+278 
-285 FNKADYQYTLTNP
+285 
-298 SLGKIVGG
+298 
-306 ILYPSATGSTT
+306 
-317 VKISDKSG
+317 
-325 KIIKEVPLSVTA
+325 
-337 STEDNFTKLLDK
+337 
-349 WNDVTIGNHVY
+349 
-360 DTNDSN
+360 
-366 MQKLN
+366 
-371 QKLDETNAKNIKAI
+371 
-385 KLDSNRTFLWKDLD
+385 
-399 NLNNSAQLTATYR
+399 
-412 RLEDLAKQITNPHS
+412 
-426 TIYKNEKAIRTV
+426 
-438 KESLAWLHQN
+438 
-448 FYNVNKDIEGSA
+448 
-460 NWWDFEI
+460 
-467 GVPRS
+467 
-472 ITGTLALMNN
+472 MNN

-496 EHFVPDAGFFR
+496 EHFVPDAGYFR

-631 GRSISREAASSHAAA
+631 GRSISREAASSHSAA

-680 FYNVFNNLKSYSDIA
+680 FYNVLNNLKSYSDIA

-788 AGTTEKGAKR
+788 AGTTEKDAKR
-798 EDTTKEFMSKHSKD
+798 EDTTKDFMSKHSKD
-812 AKEKTGQVTGASDF
+812 AKEKTGQVTGTSDF

-898 NGKTVDLKQ
+898 NGKTIDLKQ

-970 ISQKHDNNGDS
+970 ISQNHDNKGDS

>member
-1 MEIKKKHRIMLYSAL
+1 
-16 ILGTILVNNSY
+16 
-27 QVKAE
+27 
-32 ELTKT
+32 
-37 TSTSQIRDTQ
+37 
-47 TNNVEA
+47 
-53 PQTESTTVKETS
+53 
-65 TTTTQQDLSNPTA
+65 
-78 STTTATATP
+78 
-87 STMKQVVDN
+87 
-96 QTQNKELVKNG
+96 
-107 DFKETI
+107 
-113 IDKKSQWTNL
+113 
-123 YGAKDWNTY
+123 
-132 IDQTKSVN
+132 
-140 KSPIIQRTEQ
+140 
-150 GQVSL
+150 
-155 SSDKEFRGAV
+155 
-165 TQKVNI
+165 
-171 DPTKKYEVKFDIE
+171 
-184 TSNKAGQAFL
+184 
-194 RIMEKKDNNTRLWL
+194 
-208 SEMTSGTTNKH
+208 
-219 TLTKIYNPKLNVSEV
+219 
-234 TLELYYEKGTGS
+234 
-246 VTFDNISMK
+246 
-255 AKGPKDSEHP
+255 
-265 QPVTTQIEESVNT
+265 
-278 ALNKNYV
+278 
-285 FNKADYQYTLTNP
+285 
-298 SLGKIVGG
+298 
-306 ILYPSATGSTT
+306 
-317 VKISDKSG
+317 
-325 KIIKEVPLSVTA
+325 
-337 STEDNFTKLLDK
+337 
-349 WNDVTIGNHVY
+349 
-360 DTNDSN
+360 
-366 MQKLN
+366 
-371 QKLDETNAKNIKAI
+371 
-385 KLDSNRTFLWKDLD
+385 
-399 NLNNSAQLTATYR
+399 
-412 RLEDLAKQITNPHS
+412 NPHS

-438 KESLAWLHQN
+438 KERLAWLHQN

-472 ITGTLALMNN
+472 ITATLALMNN

-496 EHFVPDAGFFR
+496 EHFVPDAGYFR
-507 KTLVNPFKALGG
+507 KTLDNPFKALGG

-695 NMNKLLNDSTVATK
+695 NMNKMLNDSTVATK

-788 AGTTEKGAKR
+788 AGTTEKDAKR

-812 AKEKTGQVTGASDF
+812 AKEKTGQVTGTSDF

-833 NHFALAAMDFTNWD
+833 DHFALAAMDFTNWD

-898 NGKTVDLKQ
+898 NGKTIDLKQ

-970 ISQKHDNNGDS
+970 ISQKHDNKGDS

>member
-1 MEIKKKHRIMLYSAL
+1 
-16 ILGTILVNNSY
+16 
-27 QVKAE
+27 
-32 ELTKT
+32 
-37 TSTSQIRDTQ
+37 
-47 TNNVEA
+47 
-53 PQTESTTVKETS
+53 
-65 TTTTQQDLSNPTA
+65 
-78 STTTATATP
+78 
-87 STMKQVVDN
+87 
-96 QTQNKELVKNG
+96 
-107 DFKETI
+107 
-113 IDKKSQWTNL
+113 
-123 YGAKDWNTY
+123 
-132 IDQTKSVN
+132 
-140 KSPIIQRTEQ
+140 
-150 GQVSL
+150 
-155 SSDKEFRGAV
+155 
-165 TQKVNI
+165 
-171 DPTKKYEVKFDIE
+171 
-184 TSNKAGQAFL
+184 
-194 RIMEKKDNNTRLWL
+194 
-208 SEMTSGTTNKH
+208 
-219 TLTKIYNPKLNVSEV
+219 
-234 TLELYYEKGTGS
+234 
-246 VTFDNISMK
+246 
-255 AKGPKDSEHP
+255 
-265 QPVTTQIEESVNT
+265 
-278 ALNKNYV
+278 
-285 FNKADYQYTLTNP
+285 
-298 SLGKIVGG
+298 
-306 ILYPSATGSTT
+306 
-317 VKISDKSG
+317 
-325 KIIKEVPLSVTA
+325 
-337 STEDNFTKLLDK
+337 
-349 WNDVTIGNHVY
+349 
-360 DTNDSN
+360 
-366 MQKLN
+366 
-371 QKLDETNAKNIKAI
+371 
-385 KLDSNRTFLWKDLD
+385 
-399 NLNNSAQLTATYR
+399 
-412 RLEDLAKQITNPHS
+412 
-426 TIYKNEKAIRTV
+426 
-438 KESLAWLHQN
+438 
-448 FYNVNKDIEGSA
+448 
-460 NWWDFEI
+460 
-467 GVPRS
+467 
-472 ITGTLALMNN
+472 MNN

-496 EHFVPDAGFFR
+496 EHFVPDAGYFR
-507 KTLVNPFKALGG
+507 KTLINPFKALGG

-631 GRSISREAASSHAAA
+631 GRSISREAASSHSAA

-788 AGTTEKGAKR
+788 AGTTEKDAKR
-798 EDTTKEFMSKHSKD
+798 EDTTKDFMSKHSKD
-812 AKEKTGQVTGASDF
+812 AKEKTGQVTGTSDF

-898 NGKTVDLKQ
+898 NGKTIDLKQ

-970 ISQKHDNNGDS
+970 ISQNHDNKGDS

>member
-1 MEIKKKHRIMLYSAL
+1 
-16 ILGTILVNNSY
+16 
-27 QVKAE
+27 
-32 ELTKT
+32 
-37 TSTSQIRDTQ
+37 
-47 TNNVEA
+47 
-53 PQTESTTVKETS
+53 
-65 TTTTQQDLSNPTA
+65 
-78 STTTATATP
+78 
-87 STMKQVVDN
+87 
-96 QTQNKELVKNG
+96 
-107 DFKETI
+107 
-113 IDKKSQWTNL
+113 
-123 YGAKDWNTY
+123 
-132 IDQTKSVN
+132 
-140 KSPIIQRTEQ
+140 
-150 GQVSL
+150 
-155 SSDKEFRGAV
+155 
-165 TQKVNI
+165 
-171 DPTKKYEVKFDIE
+171 
-184 TSNKAGQAFL
+184 
-194 RIMEKKDNNTRLWL
+194 
-208 SEMTSGTTNKH
+208 
-219 TLTKIYNPKLNVSEV
+219 
-234 TLELYYEKGTGS
+234 
-246 VTFDNISMK
+246 
-255 AKGPKDSEHP
+255 
-265 QPVTTQIEESVNT
+265 
-278 ALNKNYV
+278 
-285 FNKADYQYTLTNP
+285 
-298 SLGKIVGG
+298 
-306 ILYPSATGSTT
+306 
-317 VKISDKSG
+317 
-325 KIIKEVPLSVTA
+325 
-337 STEDNFTKLLDK
+337 
-349 WNDVTIGNHVY
+349 
-360 DTNDSN
+360 
-366 MQKLN
+366 
-371 QKLDETNAKNIKAI
+371 
-385 KLDSNRTFLWKDLD
+385 
-399 NLNNSAQLTATYR
+399 
-412 RLEDLAKQITNPHS
+412 
-426 TIYKNEKAIRTV
+426 
-438 KESLAWLHQN
+438 
-448 FYNVNKDIEGSA
+448 
-460 NWWDFEI
+460 
-467 GVPRS
+467 
-472 ITGTLALMNN
+472 MNN

-496 EHFVPDAGFFR
+496 EHFVPDAGYFR

-631 GRSISREAASSHAAA
+631 GRSISREAASSHSAA

-758 YTGDGMFYLYNSDQS
+758 CTGDGMFYLYNSDQS

-788 AGTTEKGAKR
+788 AGTTEKDAKR
-798 EDTTKEFMSKHSKD
+798 EDTTKDFMSKHSKD
-812 AKEKTGQVTGASDF
+812 AKEKTGQVTGTSDF

-898 NGKTVDLKQ
+898 NGKTIDLKQ

-970 ISQKHDNNGDS
+970 ISQNHDNKGDS

>member
-1 MEIKKKHRIMLYSAL
+1 
-16 ILGTILVNNSY
+16 
-27 QVKAE
+27 
-32 ELTKT
+32 
-37 TSTSQIRDTQ
+37 
-47 TNNVEA
+47 
-53 PQTESTTVKETS
+53 
-65 TTTTQQDLSNPTA
+65 
-78 STTTATATP
+78 
-87 STMKQVVDN
+87 
-96 QTQNKELVKNG
+96 
-107 DFKETI
+107 
-113 IDKKSQWTNL
+113 
-123 YGAKDWNTY
+123 
-132 IDQTKSVN
+132 
-140 KSPIIQRTEQ
+140 
-150 GQVSL
+150 
-155 SSDKEFRGAV
+155 
-165 TQKVNI
+165 
-171 DPTKKYEVKFDIE
+171 
-184 TSNKAGQAFL
+184 
-194 RIMEKKDNNTRLWL
+194 
-208 SEMTSGTTNKH
+208 
-219 TLTKIYNPKLNVSEV
+219 
-234 TLELYYEKGTGS
+234 
-246 VTFDNISMK
+246 
-255 AKGPKDSEHP
+255 
-265 QPVTTQIEESVNT
+265 
-278 ALNKNYV
+278 
-285 FNKADYQYTLTNP
+285 
-298 SLGKIVGG
+298 
-306 ILYPSATGSTT
+306 
-317 VKISDKSG
+317 
-325 KIIKEVPLSVTA
+325 
-337 STEDNFTKLLDK
+337 
-349 WNDVTIGNHVY
+349 
-360 DTNDSN
+360 
-366 MQKLN
+366 
-371 QKLDETNAKNIKAI
+371 
-385 KLDSNRTFLWKDLD
+385 
-399 NLNNSAQLTATYR
+399 
-412 RLEDLAKQITNPHS
+412 
-426 TIYKNEKAIRTV
+426 
-438 KESLAWLHQN
+438 
-448 FYNVNKDIEGSA
+448 
-460 NWWDFEI
+460 
-467 GVPRS
+467 
-472 ITGTLALMNN
+472 MNN

-496 EHFVPDAGFFR
+496 EHFVPDAGYFR

-631 GRSISREAASSHAAA
+631 GRSISREAASSHSAA

-788 AGTTEKGAKR
+788 AGTTEKDAKR
-798 EDTTKEFMSKHSKD
+798 EDTTKDFMSKHSKD
-812 AKEKTGQVTGASDF
+812 AKEKTGQVTGTSDF

-833 NHFALAAMDFTNWD
+833 NHFALAAMDFINWD

-898 NGKTVDLKQ
+898 NGKTIDLKQ

-970 ISQKHDNNGDS
+970 ISQNHDNKGDS

>member
-1 MEIKKKHRIMLYSAL
+1 
-16 ILGTILVNNSY
+16 
-27 QVKAE
+27 
-32 ELTKT
+32 
-37 TSTSQIRDTQ
+37 
-47 TNNVEA
+47 
-53 PQTESTTVKETS
+53 
-65 TTTTQQDLSNPTA
+65 
-78 STTTATATP
+78 
-87 STMKQVVDN
+87 
-96 QTQNKELVKNG
+96 
-107 DFKETI
+107 
-113 IDKKSQWTNL
+113 
-123 YGAKDWNTY
+123 
-132 IDQTKSVN
+132 
-140 KSPIIQRTEQ
+140 
-150 GQVSL
+150 
-155 SSDKEFRGAV
+155 
-165 TQKVNI
+165 
-171 DPTKKYEVKFDIE
+171 
-184 TSNKAGQAFL
+184 
-194 RIMEKKDNNTRLWL
+194 
-208 SEMTSGTTNKH
+208 
-219 TLTKIYNPKLNVSEV
+219 
-234 TLELYYEKGTGS
+234 
-246 VTFDNISMK
+246 
-255 AKGPKDSEHP
+255 
-265 QPVTTQIEESVNT
+265 
-278 ALNKNYV
+278 
-285 FNKADYQYTLTNP
+285 
-298 SLGKIVGG
+298 
-306 ILYPSATGSTT
+306 
-317 VKISDKSG
+317 
-325 KIIKEVPLSVTA
+325 
-337 STEDNFTKLLDK
+337 
-349 WNDVTIGNHVY
+349 
-360 DTNDSN
+360 
-366 MQKLN
+366 
-371 QKLDETNAKNIKAI
+371 
-385 KLDSNRTFLWKDLD
+385 
-399 NLNNSAQLTATYR
+399 
-412 RLEDLAKQITNPHS
+412 
-426 TIYKNEKAIRTV
+426 
-438 KESLAWLHQN
+438 
-448 FYNVNKDIEGSA
+448 
-460 NWWDFEI
+460 
-467 GVPRS
+467 
-472 ITGTLALMNN
+472 MNN

-496 EHFVPDAGFFR
+496 EHFVPDAGYFR

-631 GRSISREAASSHAAA
+631 GRSISREAASSHSAA

-788 AGTTEKGAKR
+788 AGTTEKDAKR
-798 EDTTKEFMSKHSKD
+798 EDTTKDFMSKHSKD
-812 AKEKTGQVTGASDF
+812 AKEKTGQVTGTSDF

-898 NGKTVDLKQ
+898 NGKTIDLKQ

-970 ISQKHDNNGDS
+970 ISQNHDNKGDS

-1001 KEVELL
+1001 KELELL

>member
-1 MEIKKKHRIMLYSAL
+1 
-16 ILGTILVNNSY
+16 
-27 QVKAE
+27 
-32 ELTKT
+32 
-37 TSTSQIRDTQ
+37 
-47 TNNVEA
+47 
-53 PQTESTTVKETS
+53 
-65 TTTTQQDLSNPTA
+65 
-78 STTTATATP
+78 
-87 STMKQVVDN
+87 
-96 QTQNKELVKNG
+96 
-107 DFKETI
+107 
-113 IDKKSQWTNL
+113 
-123 YGAKDWNTY
+123 
-132 IDQTKSVN
+132 
-140 KSPIIQRTEQ
+140 
-150 GQVSL
+150 
-155 SSDKEFRGAV
+155 
-165 TQKVNI
+165 
-171 DPTKKYEVKFDIE
+171 
-184 TSNKAGQAFL
+184 
-194 RIMEKKDNNTRLWL
+194 
-208 SEMTSGTTNKH
+208 
-219 TLTKIYNPKLNVSEV
+219 
-234 TLELYYEKGTGS
+234 
-246 VTFDNISMK
+246 
-255 AKGPKDSEHP
+255 
-265 QPVTTQIEESVNT
+265 
-278 ALNKNYV
+278 
-285 FNKADYQYTLTNP
+285 
-298 SLGKIVGG
+298 
-306 ILYPSATGSTT
+306 
-317 VKISDKSG
+317 
-325 KIIKEVPLSVTA
+325 
-337 STEDNFTKLLDK
+337 
-349 WNDVTIGNHVY
+349 
-360 DTNDSN
+360 
-366 MQKLN
+366 
-371 QKLDETNAKNIKAI
+371 
-385 KLDSNRTFLWKDLD
+385 
-399 NLNNSAQLTATYR
+399 
-412 RLEDLAKQITNPHS
+412 
-426 TIYKNEKAIRTV
+426 
-438 KESLAWLHQN
+438 
-448 FYNVNKDIEGSA
+448 
-460 NWWDFEI
+460 
-467 GVPRS
+467 
-472 ITGTLALMNN
+472 MNN

-496 EHFVPDAGFFR
+496 EHFVPDAGYFR

-631 GRSISREAASSHAAA
+631 GRSISREAASSHSAA

-680 FYNVFNNLKSYSDIA
+680 FYNVFNNLKSYSDMA

-788 AGTTEKGAKR
+788 AGTTEKDAKR
-798 EDTTKEFMSKHSKD
+798 EDTTKDFMSKHSKD
-812 AKEKTGQVTGASDF
+812 AKEKTGQVTGTSDF

-898 NGKTVDLKQ
+898 NGKTIDLKQ

-970 ISQKHDNNGDS
+970 ISQNHDNKGDS

>member
-1 MEIKKKHRIMLYSAL
+1 
-16 ILGTILVNNSY
+16 
-27 QVKAE
+27 
-32 ELTKT
+32 
-37 TSTSQIRDTQ
+37 
-47 TNNVEA
+47 
-53 PQTESTTVKETS
+53 
-65 TTTTQQDLSNPTA
+65 
-78 STTTATATP
+78 
-87 STMKQVVDN
+87 
-96 QTQNKELVKNG
+96 
-107 DFKETI
+107 
-113 IDKKSQWTNL
+113 
-123 YGAKDWNTY
+123 
-132 IDQTKSVN
+132 
-140 KSPIIQRTEQ
+140 
-150 GQVSL
+150 
-155 SSDKEFRGAV
+155 
-165 TQKVNI
+165 
-171 DPTKKYEVKFDIE
+171 
-184 TSNKAGQAFL
+184 
-194 RIMEKKDNNTRLWL
+194 
-208 SEMTSGTTNKH
+208 
-219 TLTKIYNPKLNVSEV
+219 
-234 TLELYYEKGTGS
+234 
-246 VTFDNISMK
+246 
-255 AKGPKDSEHP
+255 
-265 QPVTTQIEESVNT
+265 
-278 ALNKNYV
+278 
-285 FNKADYQYTLTNP
+285 
-298 SLGKIVGG
+298 
-306 ILYPSATGSTT
+306 
-317 VKISDKSG
+317 
-325 KIIKEVPLSVTA
+325 
-337 STEDNFTKLLDK
+337 
-349 WNDVTIGNHVY
+349 
-360 DTNDSN
+360 
-366 MQKLN
+366 
-371 QKLDETNAKNIKAI
+371 
-385 KLDSNRTFLWKDLD
+385 
-399 NLNNSAQLTATYR
+399 
-412 RLEDLAKQITNPHS
+412 
-426 TIYKNEKAIRTV
+426 
-438 KESLAWLHQN
+438 
-448 FYNVNKDIEGSA
+448 
-460 NWWDFEI
+460 
-467 GVPRS
+467 
-472 ITGTLALMNN
+472 MNN

-496 EHFVPDAGFFR
+496 EHFVPDAGYFR
-507 KTLVNPFKALGG
+507 KTIVNPFKALGG

-631 GRSISREAASSHAAA
+631 GRSISREAASSHSAA

-788 AGTTEKGAKR
+788 AGTTEKDAKR
-798 EDTTKEFMSKHSKD
+798 EDTTKDFMSKHSKD
-812 AKEKTGQVTGASDF
+812 AKEKTGQVTGTSDF

-898 NGKTVDLKQ
+898 NGKTIDLKQ

-970 ISQKHDNNGDS
+970 ISQNHDNKGDS

>member
-1 MEIKKKHRIMLYSAL
+1 
-16 ILGTILVNNSY
+16 
-27 QVKAE
+27 
-32 ELTKT
+32 
-37 TSTSQIRDTQ
+37 
-47 TNNVEA
+47 
-53 PQTESTTVKETS
+53 
-65 TTTTQQDLSNPTA
+65 
-78 STTTATATP
+78 
-87 STMKQVVDN
+87 
-96 QTQNKELVKNG
+96 
-107 DFKETI
+107 
-113 IDKKSQWTNL
+113 
-123 YGAKDWNTY
+123 
-132 IDQTKSVN
+132 
-140 KSPIIQRTEQ
+140 
-150 GQVSL
+150 
-155 SSDKEFRGAV
+155 
-165 TQKVNI
+165 
-171 DPTKKYEVKFDIE
+171 
-184 TSNKAGQAFL
+184 
-194 RIMEKKDNNTRLWL
+194 
-208 SEMTSGTTNKH
+208 
-219 TLTKIYNPKLNVSEV
+219 
-234 TLELYYEKGTGS
+234 
-246 VTFDNISMK
+246 
-255 AKGPKDSEHP
+255 
-265 QPVTTQIEESVNT
+265 
-278 ALNKNYV
+278 
-285 FNKADYQYTLTNP
+285 
-298 SLGKIVGG
+298 
-306 ILYPSATGSTT
+306 
-317 VKISDKSG
+317 
-325 KIIKEVPLSVTA
+325 
-337 STEDNFTKLLDK
+337 
-349 WNDVTIGNHVY
+349 
-360 DTNDSN
+360 
-366 MQKLN
+366 
-371 QKLDETNAKNIKAI
+371 
-385 KLDSNRTFLWKDLD
+385 
-399 NLNNSAQLTATYR
+399 
-412 RLEDLAKQITNPHS
+412 
-426 TIYKNEKAIRTV
+426 
-438 KESLAWLHQN
+438 
-448 FYNVNKDIEGSA
+448 
-460 NWWDFEI
+460 
-467 GVPRS
+467 
-472 ITGTLALMNN
+472 MNN

-496 EHFVPDAGFFR
+496 EHFVPDAGYFR

-559 GFYADGSYIDHTN
+559 GFYAEGSYIDHTN

-631 GRSISREAASSHAAA
+631 GRSISREAASSHSAA

-788 AGTTEKGAKR
+788 AGTTEKDAKR
-798 EDTTKEFMSKHSKD
+798 EDTTKDFMSKHSKD
-812 AKEKTGQVTGASDF
+812 AKEKTGQVTGTSDF

-898 NGKTVDLKQ
+898 NGKTIDLKQ

-970 ISQKHDNNGDS
+970 ISQNHDNKGDS

>member
-1 MEIKKKHRIMLYSAL
+1 
-16 ILGTILVNNSY
+16 
-27 QVKAE
+27 
-32 ELTKT
+32 
-37 TSTSQIRDTQ
+37 
-47 TNNVEA
+47 
-53 PQTESTTVKETS
+53 
-65 TTTTQQDLSNPTA
+65 
-78 STTTATATP
+78 
-87 STMKQVVDN
+87 
-96 QTQNKELVKNG
+96 
-107 DFKETI
+107 
-113 IDKKSQWTNL
+113 
-123 YGAKDWNTY
+123 
-132 IDQTKSVN
+132 
-140 KSPIIQRTEQ
+140 
-150 GQVSL
+150 
-155 SSDKEFRGAV
+155 
-165 TQKVNI
+165 
-171 DPTKKYEVKFDIE
+171 
-184 TSNKAGQAFL
+184 
-194 RIMEKKDNNTRLWL
+194 
-208 SEMTSGTTNKH
+208 
-219 TLTKIYNPKLNVSEV
+219 
-234 TLELYYEKGTGS
+234 
-246 VTFDNISMK
+246 
-255 AKGPKDSEHP
+255 
-265 QPVTTQIEESVNT
+265 
-278 ALNKNYV
+278 
-285 FNKADYQYTLTNP
+285 
-298 SLGKIVGG
+298 
-306 ILYPSATGSTT
+306 
-317 VKISDKSG
+317 
-325 KIIKEVPLSVTA
+325 
-337 STEDNFTKLLDK
+337 
-349 WNDVTIGNHVY
+349 
-360 DTNDSN
+360 
-366 MQKLN
+366 
-371 QKLDETNAKNIKAI
+371 
-385 KLDSNRTFLWKDLD
+385 
-399 NLNNSAQLTATYR
+399 
-412 RLEDLAKQITNPHS
+412 
-426 TIYKNEKAIRTV
+426 
-438 KESLAWLHQN
+438 
-448 FYNVNKDIEGSA
+448 
-460 NWWDFEI
+460 
-467 GVPRS
+467 
-472 ITGTLALMNN
+472 MNN

-496 EHFVPDAGFFR
+496 EHFVPDAGYFR
-507 KTLVNPFKALGG
+507 KTLDNPFKALGG

-695 NMNKLLNDSTVATK
+695 NMNKMLNDSTVATK

-788 AGTTEKGAKR
+788 AGTTEKDAKR

-812 AKEKTGQVTGASDF
+812 AKEKTGQVTGTSDF
-826 VGSVKLN
+826 VSSVKLN
-833 NHFALAAMDFTNWD
+833 DHFALAAMDFTNWD

-898 NGKTVDLKQ
+898 NGKTIDLKQ

-970 ISQKHDNNGDS
+970 ISQKHDNKGDS

>member
-1 MEIKKKHRIMLYSAL
+1 
-16 ILGTILVNNSY
+16 
-27 QVKAE
+27 
-32 ELTKT
+32 
-37 TSTSQIRDTQ
+37 
-47 TNNVEA
+47 
-53 PQTESTTVKETS
+53 
-65 TTTTQQDLSNPTA
+65 
-78 STTTATATP
+78 
-87 STMKQVVDN
+87 
-96 QTQNKELVKNG
+96 
-107 DFKETI
+107 
-113 IDKKSQWTNL
+113 
-123 YGAKDWNTY
+123 
-132 IDQTKSVN
+132 
-140 KSPIIQRTEQ
+140 
-150 GQVSL
+150 
-155 SSDKEFRGAV
+155 
-165 TQKVNI
+165 
-171 DPTKKYEVKFDIE
+171 
-184 TSNKAGQAFL
+184 
-194 RIMEKKDNNTRLWL
+194 
-208 SEMTSGTTNKH
+208 
-219 TLTKIYNPKLNVSEV
+219 
-234 TLELYYEKGTGS
+234 
-246 VTFDNISMK
+246 
-255 AKGPKDSEHP
+255 
-265 QPVTTQIEESVNT
+265 
-278 ALNKNYV
+278 
-285 FNKADYQYTLTNP
+285 
-298 SLGKIVGG
+298 
-306 ILYPSATGSTT
+306 
-317 VKISDKSG
+317 
-325 KIIKEVPLSVTA
+325 
-337 STEDNFTKLLDK
+337 
-349 WNDVTIGNHVY
+349 
-360 DTNDSN
+360 
-366 MQKLN
+366 
-371 QKLDETNAKNIKAI
+371 
-385 KLDSNRTFLWKDLD
+385 
-399 NLNNSAQLTATYR
+399 
-412 RLEDLAKQITNPHS
+412 
-426 TIYKNEKAIRTV
+426 
-438 KESLAWLHQN
+438 
-448 FYNVNKDIEGSA
+448 
-460 NWWDFEI
+460 
-467 GVPRS
+467 
-472 ITGTLALMNN
+472 MNN

-496 EHFVPDAGFFR
+496 EHFVPDAGYFR

-559 GFYADGSYIDHTN
+559 GFYADGSYIDQTN

-631 GRSISREAASSHAAA
+631 GRSISREAASSHSAA

-788 AGTTEKGAKR
+788 AGTTEKDAKR
-798 EDTTKEFMSKHSKD
+798 EDTTKDFMSKHSKD
-812 AKEKTGQVTGASDF
+812 AKEKTGQVTGTSDF

-898 NGKTVDLKQ
+898 NGKTIDLKQ

-970 ISQKHDNNGDS
+970 ISQNHDNKGDS

>member
-1 MEIKKKHRIMLYSAL
+1 
-16 ILGTILVNNSY
+16 
-27 QVKAE
+27 
-32 ELTKT
+32 
-37 TSTSQIRDTQ
+37 
-47 TNNVEA
+47 
-53 PQTESTTVKETS
+53 
-65 TTTTQQDLSNPTA
+65 
-78 STTTATATP
+78 
-87 STMKQVVDN
+87 
-96 QTQNKELVKNG
+96 
-107 DFKETI
+107 
-113 IDKKSQWTNL
+113 
-123 YGAKDWNTY
+123 
-132 IDQTKSVN
+132 
-140 KSPIIQRTEQ
+140 
-150 GQVSL
+150 
-155 SSDKEFRGAV
+155 
-165 TQKVNI
+165 
-171 DPTKKYEVKFDIE
+171 
-184 TSNKAGQAFL
+184 
-194 RIMEKKDNNTRLWL
+194 
-208 SEMTSGTTNKH
+208 
-219 TLTKIYNPKLNVSEV
+219 
-234 TLELYYEKGTGS
+234 
-246 VTFDNISMK
+246 
-255 AKGPKDSEHP
+255 
-265 QPVTTQIEESVNT
+265 
-278 ALNKNYV
+278 
-285 FNKADYQYTLTNP
+285 
-298 SLGKIVGG
+298 
-306 ILYPSATGSTT
+306 
-317 VKISDKSG
+317 
-325 KIIKEVPLSVTA
+325 
-337 STEDNFTKLLDK
+337 
-349 WNDVTIGNHVY
+349 
-360 DTNDSN
+360 
-366 MQKLN
+366 
-371 QKLDETNAKNIKAI
+371 
-385 KLDSNRTFLWKDLD
+385 
-399 NLNNSAQLTATYR
+399 
-412 RLEDLAKQITNPHS
+412 
-426 TIYKNEKAIRTV
+426 
-438 KESLAWLHQN
+438 
-448 FYNVNKDIEGSA
+448 
-460 NWWDFEI
+460 
-467 GVPRS
+467 
-472 ITGTLALMNN
+472 MNN

-496 EHFVPDAGFFR
+496 EHFVPDAGYFR

-631 GRSISREAASSHAAA
+631 GRSISREAASSHSAA

-788 AGTTEKGAKR
+788 AGTTEKDAKR
-798 EDTTKEFMSKHSKD
+798 EDTTKDFMSKHSKD
-812 AKEKTGQVTGASDF
+812 AKEKNGQVTGTSDF

-898 NGKTVDLKQ
+898 NGKTIDLKQ

-970 ISQKHDNNGDS
+970 ISQNHDNKGDS

>member
-1 MEIKKKHRIMLYSAL
+1 
-16 ILGTILVNNSY
+16 
-27 QVKAE
+27 
-32 ELTKT
+32 
-37 TSTSQIRDTQ
+37 
-47 TNNVEA
+47 
-53 PQTESTTVKETS
+53 
-65 TTTTQQDLSNPTA
+65 
-78 STTTATATP
+78 
-87 STMKQVVDN
+87 
-96 QTQNKELVKNG
+96 
-107 DFKETI
+107 
-113 IDKKSQWTNL
+113 
-123 YGAKDWNTY
+123 
-132 IDQTKSVN
+132 
-140 KSPIIQRTEQ
+140 
-150 GQVSL
+150 
-155 SSDKEFRGAV
+155 
-165 TQKVNI
+165 
-171 DPTKKYEVKFDIE
+171 
-184 TSNKAGQAFL
+184 
-194 RIMEKKDNNTRLWL
+194 
-208 SEMTSGTTNKH
+208 
-219 TLTKIYNPKLNVSEV
+219 
-234 TLELYYEKGTGS
+234 
-246 VTFDNISMK
+246 
-255 AKGPKDSEHP
+255 
-265 QPVTTQIEESVNT
+265 
-278 ALNKNYV
+278 
-285 FNKADYQYTLTNP
+285 
-298 SLGKIVGG
+298 
-306 ILYPSATGSTT
+306 
-317 VKISDKSG
+317 
-325 KIIKEVPLSVTA
+325 
-337 STEDNFTKLLDK
+337 
-349 WNDVTIGNHVY
+349 
-360 DTNDSN
+360 
-366 MQKLN
+366 
-371 QKLDETNAKNIKAI
+371 
-385 KLDSNRTFLWKDLD
+385 
-399 NLNNSAQLTATYR
+399 
-412 RLEDLAKQITNPHS
+412 
-426 TIYKNEKAIRTV
+426 
-438 KESLAWLHQN
+438 
-448 FYNVNKDIEGSA
+448 
-460 NWWDFEI
+460 
-467 GVPRS
+467 
-472 ITGTLALMNN
+472 MNN

-496 EHFVPDAGFFR
+496 EHFVPDAGYFR

-631 GRSISREAASSHAAA
+631 GRSISREAASSHSAA

-788 AGTTEKGAKR
+788 AGTTEKDAKR
-798 EDTTKEFMSKHSKD
+798 EDTTKDFMSKHSKD
-812 AKEKTGQVTGASDF
+812 AKEKTGQVTGTSDF

-898 NGKTVDLKQ
+898 NGKTIDLKQ
-907 ASSQQFTDTKSVF
+907 ASSQQFTDTKSFF

-970 ISQKHDNNGDS
+970 ISQNHDNKGDS

>member
-1 MEIKKKHRIMLYSAL
+1 
-16 ILGTILVNNSY
+16 
-27 QVKAE
+27 
-32 ELTKT
+32 
-37 TSTSQIRDTQ
+37 
-47 TNNVEA
+47 
-53 PQTESTTVKETS
+53 
-65 TTTTQQDLSNPTA
+65 
-78 STTTATATP
+78 
-87 STMKQVVDN
+87 
-96 QTQNKELVKNG
+96 
-107 DFKETI
+107 
-113 IDKKSQWTNL
+113 
-123 YGAKDWNTY
+123 
-132 IDQTKSVN
+132 
-140 KSPIIQRTEQ
+140 
-150 GQVSL
+150 
-155 SSDKEFRGAV
+155 
-165 TQKVNI
+165 
-171 DPTKKYEVKFDIE
+171 
-184 TSNKAGQAFL
+184 
-194 RIMEKKDNNTRLWL
+194 
-208 SEMTSGTTNKH
+208 
-219 TLTKIYNPKLNVSEV
+219 
-234 TLELYYEKGTGS
+234 
-246 VTFDNISMK
+246 
-255 AKGPKDSEHP
+255 
-265 QPVTTQIEESVNT
+265 
-278 ALNKNYV
+278 
-285 FNKADYQYTLTNP
+285 
-298 SLGKIVGG
+298 
-306 ILYPSATGSTT
+306 
-317 VKISDKSG
+317 
-325 KIIKEVPLSVTA
+325 
-337 STEDNFTKLLDK
+337 
-349 WNDVTIGNHVY
+349 
-360 DTNDSN
+360 
-366 MQKLN
+366 
-371 QKLDETNAKNIKAI
+371 
-385 KLDSNRTFLWKDLD
+385 
-399 NLNNSAQLTATYR
+399 
-412 RLEDLAKQITNPHS
+412 
-426 TIYKNEKAIRTV
+426 
-438 KESLAWLHQN
+438 
-448 FYNVNKDIEGSA
+448 
-460 NWWDFEI
+460 
-467 GVPRS
+467 
-472 ITGTLALMNN
+472 MNN

-496 EHFVPDAGFFR
+496 EHFVPDAGYFR

-631 GRSISREAASSHAAA
+631 GRSISREAASSHSAA

-788 AGTTEKGAKR
+788 AGTTEKDAKR
-798 EDTTKEFMSKHSKD
+798 EDTTKDFMSKHSKD
-812 AKEKTGQVTGASDF
+812 AKEKTGQVTGTSDF

-898 NGKTVDLKQ
+898 NGKTIDLKQ

-970 ISQKHDNNGDS
+970 ISQNYDNKGDS

>member
-1 MEIKKKHRIMLYSAL
+1 
-16 ILGTILVNNSY
+16 
-27 QVKAE
+27 
-32 ELTKT
+32 
-37 TSTSQIRDTQ
+37 
-47 TNNVEA
+47 
-53 PQTESTTVKETS
+53 
-65 TTTTQQDLSNPTA
+65 
-78 STTTATATP
+78 
-87 STMKQVVDN
+87 
-96 QTQNKELVKNG
+96 
-107 DFKETI
+107 
-113 IDKKSQWTNL
+113 
-123 YGAKDWNTY
+123 
-132 IDQTKSVN
+132 
-140 KSPIIQRTEQ
+140 
-150 GQVSL
+150 
-155 SSDKEFRGAV
+155 
-165 TQKVNI
+165 
-171 DPTKKYEVKFDIE
+171 
-184 TSNKAGQAFL
+184 
-194 RIMEKKDNNTRLWL
+194 
-208 SEMTSGTTNKH
+208 
-219 TLTKIYNPKLNVSEV
+219 
-234 TLELYYEKGTGS
+234 
-246 VTFDNISMK
+246 
-255 AKGPKDSEHP
+255 
-265 QPVTTQIEESVNT
+265 
-278 ALNKNYV
+278 
-285 FNKADYQYTLTNP
+285 
-298 SLGKIVGG
+298 
-306 ILYPSATGSTT
+306 
-317 VKISDKSG
+317 
-325 KIIKEVPLSVTA
+325 
-337 STEDNFTKLLDK
+337 
-349 WNDVTIGNHVY
+349 
-360 DTNDSN
+360 
-366 MQKLN
+366 
-371 QKLDETNAKNIKAI
+371 
-385 KLDSNRTFLWKDLD
+385 
-399 NLNNSAQLTATYR
+399 
-412 RLEDLAKQITNPHS
+412 
-426 TIYKNEKAIRTV
+426 
-438 KESLAWLHQN
+438 
-448 FYNVNKDIEGSA
+448 
-460 NWWDFEI
+460 
-467 GVPRS
+467 
-472 ITGTLALMNN
+472 MNN

-496 EHFVPDAGFFR
+496 EHFVPDAGYFR

-631 GRSISREAASSHAAA
+631 GRSISREAASSHSAA

-731 DFGFALSLHSK
+731 DFDFALSLHSK

-788 AGTTEKGAKR
+788 AGTTEKDAKR
-798 EDTTKEFMSKHSKD
+798 EDTTKDFMSKHSKD
-812 AKEKTGQVTGASDF
+812 AKEKTGQVTGTSDF

-898 NGKTVDLKQ
+898 NGKTIDLKQ

-970 ISQKHDNNGDS
+970 ISQNHDNKGDS

>member
-1 MEIKKKHRIMLYSAL
+1 
-16 ILGTILVNNSY
+16 
-27 QVKAE
+27 
-32 ELTKT
+32 
-37 TSTSQIRDTQ
+37 
-47 TNNVEA
+47 
-53 PQTESTTVKETS
+53 
-65 TTTTQQDLSNPTA
+65 
-78 STTTATATP
+78 
-87 STMKQVVDN
+87 
-96 QTQNKELVKNG
+96 
-107 DFKETI
+107 
-113 IDKKSQWTNL
+113 
-123 YGAKDWNTY
+123 
-132 IDQTKSVN
+132 
-140 KSPIIQRTEQ
+140 
-150 GQVSL
+150 
-155 SSDKEFRGAV
+155 
-165 TQKVNI
+165 
-171 DPTKKYEVKFDIE
+171 
-184 TSNKAGQAFL
+184 
-194 RIMEKKDNNTRLWL
+194 
-208 SEMTSGTTNKH
+208 
-219 TLTKIYNPKLNVSEV
+219 
-234 TLELYYEKGTGS
+234 
-246 VTFDNISMK
+246 
-255 AKGPKDSEHP
+255 
-265 QPVTTQIEESVNT
+265 
-278 ALNKNYV
+278 
-285 FNKADYQYTLTNP
+285 
-298 SLGKIVGG
+298 
-306 ILYPSATGSTT
+306 
-317 VKISDKSG
+317 
-325 KIIKEVPLSVTA
+325 
-337 STEDNFTKLLDK
+337 
-349 WNDVTIGNHVY
+349 
-360 DTNDSN
+360 
-366 MQKLN
+366 
-371 QKLDETNAKNIKAI
+371 
-385 KLDSNRTFLWKDLD
+385 
-399 NLNNSAQLTATYR
+399 
-412 RLEDLAKQITNPHS
+412 
-426 TIYKNEKAIRTV
+426 
-438 KESLAWLHQN
+438 
-448 FYNVNKDIEGSA
+448 
-460 NWWDFEI
+460 
-467 GVPRS
+467 
-472 ITGTLALMNN
+472 MNN

-496 EHFVPDAGFFR
+496 EHFVPDAGYFR
-507 KTLVNPFKALGG
+507 KMLVNPFKALGG

-631 GRSISREAASSHAAA
+631 GRSISREAASSHSAA

-788 AGTTEKGAKR
+788 AGTTEKDAKR
-798 EDTTKEFMSKHSKD
+798 EDTTKDFMSKHSKD
-812 AKEKTGQVTGASDF
+812 AKEKTGQVTGTSDF

-898 NGKTVDLKQ
+898 NGKTIDLKQ

-970 ISQKHDNNGDS
+970 ISQNHDNKGDS

>member
-1 MEIKKKHRIMLYSAL
+1 
-16 ILGTILVNNSY
+16 
-27 QVKAE
+27 
-32 ELTKT
+32 
-37 TSTSQIRDTQ
+37 
-47 TNNVEA
+47 
-53 PQTESTTVKETS
+53 
-65 TTTTQQDLSNPTA
+65 
-78 STTTATATP
+78 
-87 STMKQVVDN
+87 
-96 QTQNKELVKNG
+96 
-107 DFKETI
+107 
-113 IDKKSQWTNL
+113 
-123 YGAKDWNTY
+123 
-132 IDQTKSVN
+132 
-140 KSPIIQRTEQ
+140 
-150 GQVSL
+150 
-155 SSDKEFRGAV
+155 
-165 TQKVNI
+165 
-171 DPTKKYEVKFDIE
+171 
-184 TSNKAGQAFL
+184 
-194 RIMEKKDNNTRLWL
+194 
-208 SEMTSGTTNKH
+208 
-219 TLTKIYNPKLNVSEV
+219 
-234 TLELYYEKGTGS
+234 
-246 VTFDNISMK
+246 
-255 AKGPKDSEHP
+255 
-265 QPVTTQIEESVNT
+265 
-278 ALNKNYV
+278 
-285 FNKADYQYTLTNP
+285 
-298 SLGKIVGG
+298 
-306 ILYPSATGSTT
+306 
-317 VKISDKSG
+317 
-325 KIIKEVPLSVTA
+325 
-337 STEDNFTKLLDK
+337 
-349 WNDVTIGNHVY
+349 
-360 DTNDSN
+360 
-366 MQKLN
+366 
-371 QKLDETNAKNIKAI
+371 
-385 KLDSNRTFLWKDLD
+385 
-399 NLNNSAQLTATYR
+399 
-412 RLEDLAKQITNPHS
+412 
-426 TIYKNEKAIRTV
+426 
-438 KESLAWLHQN
+438 
-448 FYNVNKDIEGSA
+448 
-460 NWWDFEI
+460 
-467 GVPRS
+467 
-472 ITGTLALMNN
+472 MNN

-496 EHFVPDAGFFR
+496 EHFVPDAGYFR

-610 KWINQSFLPLI
+610 KWINQSFLSLI

-631 GRSISREAASSHAAA
+631 GRSISREAASSHSAA

-788 AGTTEKGAKR
+788 AGTTEKDAKR
-798 EDTTKEFMSKHSKD
+798 EDTTKDFMSKHSKD
-812 AKEKTGQVTGASDF
+812 AKEKTGQVTGTSDF

-898 NGKTVDLKQ
+898 NGKTIDLKQ

-970 ISQKHDNNGDS
+970 ISQNHDNKGDS

>member
-1 MEIKKKHRIMLYSAL
+1 
-16 ILGTILVNNSY
+16 
-27 QVKAE
+27 
-32 ELTKT
+32 
-37 TSTSQIRDTQ
+37 
-47 TNNVEA
+47 
-53 PQTESTTVKETS
+53 
-65 TTTTQQDLSNPTA
+65 
-78 STTTATATP
+78 
-87 STMKQVVDN
+87 
-96 QTQNKELVKNG
+96 
-107 DFKETI
+107 
-113 IDKKSQWTNL
+113 
-123 YGAKDWNTY
+123 
-132 IDQTKSVN
+132 
-140 KSPIIQRTEQ
+140 
-150 GQVSL
+150 
-155 SSDKEFRGAV
+155 
-165 TQKVNI
+165 
-171 DPTKKYEVKFDIE
+171 
-184 TSNKAGQAFL
+184 
-194 RIMEKKDNNTRLWL
+194 
-208 SEMTSGTTNKH
+208 
-219 TLTKIYNPKLNVSEV
+219 
-234 TLELYYEKGTGS
+234 
-246 VTFDNISMK
+246 
-255 AKGPKDSEHP
+255 
-265 QPVTTQIEESVNT
+265 
-278 ALNKNYV
+278 
-285 FNKADYQYTLTNP
+285 
-298 SLGKIVGG
+298 
-306 ILYPSATGSTT
+306 
-317 VKISDKSG
+317 
-325 KIIKEVPLSVTA
+325 
-337 STEDNFTKLLDK
+337 
-349 WNDVTIGNHVY
+349 
-360 DTNDSN
+360 
-366 MQKLN
+366 
-371 QKLDETNAKNIKAI
+371 
-385 KLDSNRTFLWKDLD
+385 
-399 NLNNSAQLTATYR
+399 
-412 RLEDLAKQITNPHS
+412 
-426 TIYKNEKAIRTV
+426 
-438 KESLAWLHQN
+438 
-448 FYNVNKDIEGSA
+448 
-460 NWWDFEI
+460 
-467 GVPRS
+467 
-472 ITGTLALMNN
+472 MNN

-496 EHFVPDAGFFR
+496 EHFVPDAGYFR

-631 GRSISREAASSHAAA
+631 GRSISREAASSHSAA

-788 AGTTEKGAKR
+788 AGTTEKDAKR
-798 EDTTKEFMSKHSKD
+798 EDTTKDFMSKHSKD
-812 AKEKTGQVTGASDF
+812 AKEKTGQVTGTSDF

-898 NGKTVDLKQ
+898 NGKTIDLKQ

-970 ISQKHDNNGDS
+970 ISQNHDNKGDS

>member
-1 MEIKKKHRIMLYSAL
+1 
-16 ILGTILVNNSY
+16 
-27 QVKAE
+27 
-32 ELTKT
+32 
-37 TSTSQIRDTQ
+37 
-47 TNNVEA
+47 
-53 PQTESTTVKETS
+53 
-65 TTTTQQDLSNPTA
+65 
-78 STTTATATP
+78 
-87 STMKQVVDN
+87 
-96 QTQNKELVKNG
+96 
-107 DFKETI
+107 
-113 IDKKSQWTNL
+113 
-123 YGAKDWNTY
+123 
-132 IDQTKSVN
+132 
-140 KSPIIQRTEQ
+140 
-150 GQVSL
+150 
-155 SSDKEFRGAV
+155 
-165 TQKVNI
+165 
-171 DPTKKYEVKFDIE
+171 
-184 TSNKAGQAFL
+184 
-194 RIMEKKDNNTRLWL
+194 
-208 SEMTSGTTNKH
+208 
-219 TLTKIYNPKLNVSEV
+219 
-234 TLELYYEKGTGS
+234 
-246 VTFDNISMK
+246 
-255 AKGPKDSEHP
+255 
-265 QPVTTQIEESVNT
+265 
-278 ALNKNYV
+278 
-285 FNKADYQYTLTNP
+285 
-298 SLGKIVGG
+298 
-306 ILYPSATGSTT
+306 
-317 VKISDKSG
+317 
-325 KIIKEVPLSVTA
+325 
-337 STEDNFTKLLDK
+337 
-349 WNDVTIGNHVY
+349 
-360 DTNDSN
+360 
-366 MQKLN
+366 
-371 QKLDETNAKNIKAI
+371 
-385 KLDSNRTFLWKDLD
+385 
-399 NLNNSAQLTATYR
+399 
-412 RLEDLAKQITNPHS
+412 
-426 TIYKNEKAIRTV
+426 
-438 KESLAWLHQN
+438 
-448 FYNVNKDIEGSA
+448 
-460 NWWDFEI
+460 
-467 GVPRS
+467 
-472 ITGTLALMNN
+472 MNN

-496 EHFVPDAGFFR
+496 EHFVPDAGYFR

-551 FTTATKAE
+551 FTTATKAK

-631 GRSISREAASSHAAA
+631 GRSISREAASSHSAA

-788 AGTTEKGAKR
+788 AGTTEKDAKR
-798 EDTTKEFMSKHSKD
+798 EDTTKDFMSKHSKD
-812 AKEKTGQVTGASDF
+812 AKEKTGQVTGTSDF

-898 NGKTVDLKQ
+898 NGKTIDLKQ

-970 ISQKHDNNGDS
+970 ISQNHDNKGDS

>member
-1 MEIKKKHRIMLYSAL
+1 
-16 ILGTILVNNSY
+16 
-27 QVKAE
+27 
-32 ELTKT
+32 
-37 TSTSQIRDTQ
+37 
-47 TNNVEA
+47 
-53 PQTESTTVKETS
+53 
-65 TTTTQQDLSNPTA
+65 
-78 STTTATATP
+78 
-87 STMKQVVDN
+87 
-96 QTQNKELVKNG
+96 
-107 DFKETI
+107 
-113 IDKKSQWTNL
+113 
-123 YGAKDWNTY
+123 
-132 IDQTKSVN
+132 
-140 KSPIIQRTEQ
+140 
-150 GQVSL
+150 
-155 SSDKEFRGAV
+155 
-165 TQKVNI
+165 
-171 DPTKKYEVKFDIE
+171 
-184 TSNKAGQAFL
+184 
-194 RIMEKKDNNTRLWL
+194 
-208 SEMTSGTTNKH
+208 
-219 TLTKIYNPKLNVSEV
+219 
-234 TLELYYEKGTGS
+234 
-246 VTFDNISMK
+246 
-255 AKGPKDSEHP
+255 
-265 QPVTTQIEESVNT
+265 
-278 ALNKNYV
+278 
-285 FNKADYQYTLTNP
+285 
-298 SLGKIVGG
+298 
-306 ILYPSATGSTT
+306 
-317 VKISDKSG
+317 
-325 KIIKEVPLSVTA
+325 
-337 STEDNFTKLLDK
+337 
-349 WNDVTIGNHVY
+349 
-360 DTNDSN
+360 
-366 MQKLN
+366 
-371 QKLDETNAKNIKAI
+371 
-385 KLDSNRTFLWKDLD
+385 
-399 NLNNSAQLTATYR
+399 
-412 RLEDLAKQITNPHS
+412 
-426 TIYKNEKAIRTV
+426 
-438 KESLAWLHQN
+438 
-448 FYNVNKDIEGSA
+448 
-460 NWWDFEI
+460 
-467 GVPRS
+467 
-472 ITGTLALMNN
+472 MNN

-496 EHFVPDAGFFR
+496 EHFVPDAGYFR

-585 GLTQLLPIIQETDY
+585 GLTQLLPILQETDY

-631 GRSISREAASSHAAA
+631 GRSISREAASSHSAA

-788 AGTTEKGAKR
+788 AGTTEKDAKR
-798 EDTTKEFMSKHSKD
+798 EDTTKDFMSKHSKD
-812 AKEKTGQVTGASDF
+812 AKEKTGQVTGTSDF

-898 NGKTVDLKQ
+898 NGKTIDLKQ

-970 ISQKHDNNGDS
+970 ISQNHDNKGDS

>member
-1 MEIKKKHRIMLYSAL
+1 
-16 ILGTILVNNSY
+16 
-27 QVKAE
+27 
-32 ELTKT
+32 
-37 TSTSQIRDTQ
+37 
-47 TNNVEA
+47 
-53 PQTESTTVKETS
+53 
-65 TTTTQQDLSNPTA
+65 
-78 STTTATATP
+78 
-87 STMKQVVDN
+87 
-96 QTQNKELVKNG
+96 
-107 DFKETI
+107 
-113 IDKKSQWTNL
+113 
-123 YGAKDWNTY
+123 
-132 IDQTKSVN
+132 
-140 KSPIIQRTEQ
+140 
-150 GQVSL
+150 
-155 SSDKEFRGAV
+155 
-165 TQKVNI
+165 
-171 DPTKKYEVKFDIE
+171 
-184 TSNKAGQAFL
+184 
-194 RIMEKKDNNTRLWL
+194 
-208 SEMTSGTTNKH
+208 
-219 TLTKIYNPKLNVSEV
+219 
-234 TLELYYEKGTGS
+234 
-246 VTFDNISMK
+246 
-255 AKGPKDSEHP
+255 
-265 QPVTTQIEESVNT
+265 
-278 ALNKNYV
+278 
-285 FNKADYQYTLTNP
+285 
-298 SLGKIVGG
+298 
-306 ILYPSATGSTT
+306 
-317 VKISDKSG
+317 
-325 KIIKEVPLSVTA
+325 
-337 STEDNFTKLLDK
+337 
-349 WNDVTIGNHVY
+349 
-360 DTNDSN
+360 
-366 MQKLN
+366 
-371 QKLDETNAKNIKAI
+371 
-385 KLDSNRTFLWKDLD
+385 
-399 NLNNSAQLTATYR
+399 
-412 RLEDLAKQITNPHS
+412 
-426 TIYKNEKAIRTV
+426 
-438 KESLAWLHQN
+438 
-448 FYNVNKDIEGSA
+448 
-460 NWWDFEI
+460 
-467 GVPRS
+467 
-472 ITGTLALMNN
+472 MNN

-496 EHFVPDAGFFR
+496 EHFVPDAGYFR

-631 GRSISREAASSHAAA
+631 GRSISREAASSHSAA

-773 HYSNHFWPTVNPYKM
+773 HYSNHFWPTVNPYKI
-788 AGTTEKGAKR
+788 AGTTEKDAKR
-798 EDTTKEFMSKHSKD
+798 EDTTKDFMSKHSKD
-812 AKEKTGQVTGASDF
+812 AKEKTGQVTGTSDF

-898 NGKTVDLKQ
+898 NGKTIDLKQ

-970 ISQKHDNNGDS
+970 ISQNHDNKGDS

>member
-1 MEIKKKHRIMLYSAL
+1 
-16 ILGTILVNNSY
+16 
-27 QVKAE
+27 
-32 ELTKT
+32 
-37 TSTSQIRDTQ
+37 
-47 TNNVEA
+47 
-53 PQTESTTVKETS
+53 
-65 TTTTQQDLSNPTA
+65 
-78 STTTATATP
+78 
-87 STMKQVVDN
+87 
-96 QTQNKELVKNG
+96 
-107 DFKETI
+107 
-113 IDKKSQWTNL
+113 
-123 YGAKDWNTY
+123 
-132 IDQTKSVN
+132 
-140 KSPIIQRTEQ
+140 
-150 GQVSL
+150 
-155 SSDKEFRGAV
+155 
-165 TQKVNI
+165 
-171 DPTKKYEVKFDIE
+171 
-184 TSNKAGQAFL
+184 
-194 RIMEKKDNNTRLWL
+194 
-208 SEMTSGTTNKH
+208 
-219 TLTKIYNPKLNVSEV
+219 
-234 TLELYYEKGTGS
+234 
-246 VTFDNISMK
+246 
-255 AKGPKDSEHP
+255 
-265 QPVTTQIEESVNT
+265 
-278 ALNKNYV
+278 
-285 FNKADYQYTLTNP
+285 
-298 SLGKIVGG
+298 
-306 ILYPSATGSTT
+306 
-317 VKISDKSG
+317 
-325 KIIKEVPLSVTA
+325 
-337 STEDNFTKLLDK
+337 
-349 WNDVTIGNHVY
+349 
-360 DTNDSN
+360 
-366 MQKLN
+366 
-371 QKLDETNAKNIKAI
+371 
-385 KLDSNRTFLWKDLD
+385 
-399 NLNNSAQLTATYR
+399 
-412 RLEDLAKQITNPHS
+412 
-426 TIYKNEKAIRTV
+426 
-438 KESLAWLHQN
+438 
-448 FYNVNKDIEGSA
+448 
-460 NWWDFEI
+460 
-467 GVPRS
+467 
-472 ITGTLALMNN
+472 MNN

-496 EHFVPDAGFFR
+496 EHFVPDAGYFR

-631 GRSISREAASSHAAA
+631 GRSISREAASSHSAA

-680 FYNVFNNLKSYSDIA
+680 FYNVFNNLKSYSDIV

-788 AGTTEKGAKR
+788 AGTTEKDAKR
-798 EDTTKEFMSKHSKD
+798 EDTTKDFMSKHSKD
-812 AKEKTGQVTGASDF
+812 AKEKTGQVTGTSDF

-898 NGKTVDLKQ
+898 NGKTIDLKQ

-970 ISQKHDNNGDS
+970 ISQNHDNKGDS

>member
-1 MEIKKKHRIMLYSAL
+1 
-16 ILGTILVNNSY
+16 
-27 QVKAE
+27 
-32 ELTKT
+32 
-37 TSTSQIRDTQ
+37 
-47 TNNVEA
+47 
-53 PQTESTTVKETS
+53 
-65 TTTTQQDLSNPTA
+65 
-78 STTTATATP
+78 
-87 STMKQVVDN
+87 
-96 QTQNKELVKNG
+96 
-107 DFKETI
+107 
-113 IDKKSQWTNL
+113 
-123 YGAKDWNTY
+123 
-132 IDQTKSVN
+132 
-140 KSPIIQRTEQ
+140 
-150 GQVSL
+150 
-155 SSDKEFRGAV
+155 
-165 TQKVNI
+165 
-171 DPTKKYEVKFDIE
+171 
-184 TSNKAGQAFL
+184 
-194 RIMEKKDNNTRLWL
+194 
-208 SEMTSGTTNKH
+208 
-219 TLTKIYNPKLNVSEV
+219 
-234 TLELYYEKGTGS
+234 
-246 VTFDNISMK
+246 
-255 AKGPKDSEHP
+255 
-265 QPVTTQIEESVNT
+265 
-278 ALNKNYV
+278 
-285 FNKADYQYTLTNP
+285 
-298 SLGKIVGG
+298 
-306 ILYPSATGSTT
+306 
-317 VKISDKSG
+317 
-325 KIIKEVPLSVTA
+325 
-337 STEDNFTKLLDK
+337 
-349 WNDVTIGNHVY
+349 
-360 DTNDSN
+360 
-366 MQKLN
+366 
-371 QKLDETNAKNIKAI
+371 
-385 KLDSNRTFLWKDLD
+385 
-399 NLNNSAQLTATYR
+399 
-412 RLEDLAKQITNPHS
+412 
-426 TIYKNEKAIRTV
+426 
-438 KESLAWLHQN
+438 
-448 FYNVNKDIEGSA
+448 
-460 NWWDFEI
+460 
-467 GVPRS
+467 
-472 ITGTLALMNN
+472 
-482 YFTDAEI
+482 
-489 KTYTDPI
+489 
-496 EHFVPDAGFFR
+496 
-507 KTLVNPFKALGG
+507 
-519 NLVDMGRVKI
+519 
-529 IEGLLR
+529 
-535 KDNTI
+535 
-540 IEKTSHSLKNL
+540 
-551 FTTATKAE
+551 
-559 GFYADGSYIDHTN
+559 
-572 VAYTGAYGNVLID
+572 
-585 GLTQLLPIIQETDY
+585 
-599 KISNQ
+599 
-604 ELDMVY
+604 
-610 KWINQSFLPLI
+610 
-621 VKGELMDMSR
+621 
-631 GRSISREAASSHAAA
+631 ISREAASSHSAA

-788 AGTTEKGAKR
+788 AGTTEKDAKR
-798 EDTTKEFMSKHSKD
+798 EDTTKDFMSKHSKD
-812 AKEKTGQVTGASDF
+812 AKEKTGQVTGTSDF

-875 IGNVSTTIDQRKDDS
+875 IRNVSTTIDQRKDDS

-970 ISQKHDNNGDS
+970 ISQKHDNKGDS

>member
-1 MEIKKKHRIMLYSAL
+1 
-16 ILGTILVNNSY
+16 
-27 QVKAE
+27 
-32 ELTKT
+32 
-37 TSTSQIRDTQ
+37 
-47 TNNVEA
+47 
-53 PQTESTTVKETS
+53 
-65 TTTTQQDLSNPTA
+65 
-78 STTTATATP
+78 
-87 STMKQVVDN
+87 
-96 QTQNKELVKNG
+96 
-107 DFKETI
+107 
-113 IDKKSQWTNL
+113 
-123 YGAKDWNTY
+123 
-132 IDQTKSVN
+132 
-140 KSPIIQRTEQ
+140 
-150 GQVSL
+150 
-155 SSDKEFRGAV
+155 
-165 TQKVNI
+165 
-171 DPTKKYEVKFDIE
+171 
-184 TSNKAGQAFL
+184 
-194 RIMEKKDNNTRLWL
+194 
-208 SEMTSGTTNKH
+208 
-219 TLTKIYNPKLNVSEV
+219 
-234 TLELYYEKGTGS
+234 
-246 VTFDNISMK
+246 
-255 AKGPKDSEHP
+255 
-265 QPVTTQIEESVNT
+265 
-278 ALNKNYV
+278 
-285 FNKADYQYTLTNP
+285 
-298 SLGKIVGG
+298 
-306 ILYPSATGSTT
+306 
-317 VKISDKSG
+317 
-325 KIIKEVPLSVTA
+325 
-337 STEDNFTKLLDK
+337 
-349 WNDVTIGNHVY
+349 
-360 DTNDSN
+360 
-366 MQKLN
+366 
-371 QKLDETNAKNIKAI
+371 
-385 KLDSNRTFLWKDLD
+385 
-399 NLNNSAQLTATYR
+399 
-412 RLEDLAKQITNPHS
+412 
-426 TIYKNEKAIRTV
+426 
-438 KESLAWLHQN
+438 
-448 FYNVNKDIEGSA
+448 
-460 NWWDFEI
+460 
-467 GVPRS
+467 
-472 ITGTLALMNN
+472 MNN

-496 EHFVPDAGFFR
+496 EHFVPDAGYFR

-631 GRSISREAASSHAAA
+631 GRSISREAASSHSAA

-788 AGTTEKGAKR
+788 AGTTEKDAKR
-798 EDTTKEFMSKHSKD
+798 EDTTKDFMSKHSKD
-812 AKEKTGQVTGASDF
+812 AKEKTGQVTGTSDF

-898 NGKTVDLKQ
+898 NGKTIDLKQ

-970 ISQKHDNNGDS
+970 ISQNHDNKGDS

-1061 YQPQTMTKTD
+1061 YQPQNMTKTD

>member
-1 MEIKKKHRIMLYSAL
+1 
-16 ILGTILVNNSY
+16 
-27 QVKAE
+27 
-32 ELTKT
+32 
-37 TSTSQIRDTQ
+37 
-47 TNNVEA
+47 
-53 PQTESTTVKETS
+53 
-65 TTTTQQDLSNPTA
+65 
-78 STTTATATP
+78 
-87 STMKQVVDN
+87 
-96 QTQNKELVKNG
+96 
-107 DFKETI
+107 
-113 IDKKSQWTNL
+113 
-123 YGAKDWNTY
+123 
-132 IDQTKSVN
+132 
-140 KSPIIQRTEQ
+140 
-150 GQVSL
+150 
-155 SSDKEFRGAV
+155 
-165 TQKVNI
+165 
-171 DPTKKYEVKFDIE
+171 
-184 TSNKAGQAFL
+184 
-194 RIMEKKDNNTRLWL
+194 
-208 SEMTSGTTNKH
+208 
-219 TLTKIYNPKLNVSEV
+219 
-234 TLELYYEKGTGS
+234 
-246 VTFDNISMK
+246 
-255 AKGPKDSEHP
+255 
-265 QPVTTQIEESVNT
+265 
-278 ALNKNYV
+278 
-285 FNKADYQYTLTNP
+285 
-298 SLGKIVGG
+298 
-306 ILYPSATGSTT
+306 
-317 VKISDKSG
+317 
-325 KIIKEVPLSVTA
+325 
-337 STEDNFTKLLDK
+337 
-349 WNDVTIGNHVY
+349 
-360 DTNDSN
+360 
-366 MQKLN
+366 
-371 QKLDETNAKNIKAI
+371 
-385 KLDSNRTFLWKDLD
+385 
-399 NLNNSAQLTATYR
+399 
-412 RLEDLAKQITNPHS
+412 
-426 TIYKNEKAIRTV
+426 
-438 KESLAWLHQN
+438 
-448 FYNVNKDIEGSA
+448 
-460 NWWDFEI
+460 
-467 GVPRS
+467 
-472 ITGTLALMNN
+472 MNN

-496 EHFVPDAGFFR
+496 EHFVPDAGYFR

-631 GRSISREAASSHAAA
+631 GRSISREAASSHSAA

-788 AGTTEKGAKR
+788 AGTTEKDAKR
-798 EDTTKEFMSKHSKD
+798 EDTTKDFMSKHSKD
-812 AKEKTGQVTGASDF
+812 AKEKTGQVTGTSDF

-898 NGKTVDLKQ
+898 NGKTIDLKQ

-970 ISQKHDNNGDS
+970 ISQNHDNKGDS
-981 YGYMMVPNIDRT
+981 YSYMMVPNIDRT

>member
-1 MEIKKKHRIMLYSAL
+1 
-16 ILGTILVNNSY
+16 
-27 QVKAE
+27 
-32 ELTKT
+32 
-37 TSTSQIRDTQ
+37 
-47 TNNVEA
+47 
-53 PQTESTTVKETS
+53 
-65 TTTTQQDLSNPTA
+65 
-78 STTTATATP
+78 
-87 STMKQVVDN
+87 
-96 QTQNKELVKNG
+96 
-107 DFKETI
+107 
-113 IDKKSQWTNL
+113 
-123 YGAKDWNTY
+123 
-132 IDQTKSVN
+132 
-140 KSPIIQRTEQ
+140 
-150 GQVSL
+150 
-155 SSDKEFRGAV
+155 
-165 TQKVNI
+165 
-171 DPTKKYEVKFDIE
+171 
-184 TSNKAGQAFL
+184 
-194 RIMEKKDNNTRLWL
+194 
-208 SEMTSGTTNKH
+208 
-219 TLTKIYNPKLNVSEV
+219 
-234 TLELYYEKGTGS
+234 
-246 VTFDNISMK
+246 
-255 AKGPKDSEHP
+255 
-265 QPVTTQIEESVNT
+265 
-278 ALNKNYV
+278 
-285 FNKADYQYTLTNP
+285 
-298 SLGKIVGG
+298 
-306 ILYPSATGSTT
+306 
-317 VKISDKSG
+317 
-325 KIIKEVPLSVTA
+325 
-337 STEDNFTKLLDK
+337 
-349 WNDVTIGNHVY
+349 
-360 DTNDSN
+360 
-366 MQKLN
+366 
-371 QKLDETNAKNIKAI
+371 
-385 KLDSNRTFLWKDLD
+385 
-399 NLNNSAQLTATYR
+399 
-412 RLEDLAKQITNPHS
+412 
-426 TIYKNEKAIRTV
+426 
-438 KESLAWLHQN
+438 
-448 FYNVNKDIEGSA
+448 
-460 NWWDFEI
+460 
-467 GVPRS
+467 
-472 ITGTLALMNN
+472 MNN

-496 EHFVPDAGFFR
+496 EHFVPDAGYFR

-631 GRSISREAASSHAAA
+631 GRSISREAASSHSAA

-747 EGMNDENTRGW
+747 EGMNDENTRGG

-788 AGTTEKGAKR
+788 AGTTEKDAKR
-798 EDTTKEFMSKHSKD
+798 EDTTKDFMSKHSKD
-812 AKEKTGQVTGASDF
+812 AKEKTGQVTGTSDF

-898 NGKTVDLKQ
+898 NGKTIDLKQ

-970 ISQKHDNNGDS
+970 ISQNHDNKGDS

>member
-1 MEIKKKHRIMLYSAL
+1 
-16 ILGTILVNNSY
+16 
-27 QVKAE
+27 
-32 ELTKT
+32 
-37 TSTSQIRDTQ
+37 
-47 TNNVEA
+47 
-53 PQTESTTVKETS
+53 
-65 TTTTQQDLSNPTA
+65 
-78 STTTATATP
+78 
-87 STMKQVVDN
+87 
-96 QTQNKELVKNG
+96 
-107 DFKETI
+107 
-113 IDKKSQWTNL
+113 
-123 YGAKDWNTY
+123 
-132 IDQTKSVN
+132 
-140 KSPIIQRTEQ
+140 
-150 GQVSL
+150 
-155 SSDKEFRGAV
+155 
-165 TQKVNI
+165 
-171 DPTKKYEVKFDIE
+171 
-184 TSNKAGQAFL
+184 
-194 RIMEKKDNNTRLWL
+194 
-208 SEMTSGTTNKH
+208 
-219 TLTKIYNPKLNVSEV
+219 
-234 TLELYYEKGTGS
+234 
-246 VTFDNISMK
+246 
-255 AKGPKDSEHP
+255 
-265 QPVTTQIEESVNT
+265 
-278 ALNKNYV
+278 
-285 FNKADYQYTLTNP
+285 
-298 SLGKIVGG
+298 
-306 ILYPSATGSTT
+306 
-317 VKISDKSG
+317 
-325 KIIKEVPLSVTA
+325 
-337 STEDNFTKLLDK
+337 
-349 WNDVTIGNHVY
+349 
-360 DTNDSN
+360 
-366 MQKLN
+366 
-371 QKLDETNAKNIKAI
+371 
-385 KLDSNRTFLWKDLD
+385 
-399 NLNNSAQLTATYR
+399 
-412 RLEDLAKQITNPHS
+412 
-426 TIYKNEKAIRTV
+426 
-438 KESLAWLHQN
+438 
-448 FYNVNKDIEGSA
+448 
-460 NWWDFEI
+460 
-467 GVPRS
+467 
-472 ITGTLALMNN
+472 MNN

-496 EHFVPDAGFFR
+496 EHFVPDAGYFR

-631 GRSISREAASSHAAA
+631 GRSISREAASSHSAA

-731 DFGFALSLHSK
+731 DFGLALSLHSK

-788 AGTTEKGAKR
+788 AGTTEKDAKR
-798 EDTTKEFMSKHSKD
+798 EDTTKDFMSKHSKD
-812 AKEKTGQVTGASDF
+812 AKEKTGQVTGTSDF

-898 NGKTVDLKQ
+898 NGKTIDLKQ

-970 ISQKHDNNGDS
+970 ISQNHDNKGDS